1 MKEGYGVTVT
11 SNVCLFWRYFYLV
24 SLTVFSTKSDL
35 YFLFVLKGCPAE
47 DDRVP
52 LETKEFNM
60 SEYLDA
66 ARAEDF
72 IGRQWLYREIE
83 DAFKDEY
90 IAGVQIL
97 GSPGSGKSALS
108 SHLICSRTSSP
119 RIHTHIIGY
128 HLCKYSDKN
137 TQMAGKFVRNLA
149 DMIAR
154 RLPEYGYLVS
164 NTSFIQRSFA
174 QDCIQ
179 NQDPVGCFEVT
190 IVTPLRNLKKPPAEN
205 WFLVVDALDECL
217 TQGETGHSIVYLLNN
232 KIHRLPAWFNL
243 VLTSRNESDVSLHS
257 SRIKR
262 ITIDPEDPRNLKDL
276 EFYVTKRLF
285 HATPLL
291 RRITSWFGDD
301 SEKSIAKLA
310 GDVLNISQGNFLFVK
325 ELLDYW
331 ELSRPNLSNAFVL
344 PKTLGDLY
352 QSYFER
358 LFPRKGSFK
367 YARHVF
373 ELLVSTFDPL
383 TQKQILELLKTRE
396 NNLNEEYDFQN
407 RLKELGHFLKYG
419 KDNTVTLY
427 HLSLT
432 EWLTSEHNEKYF
444 VSKKKGHETF
454 CDFYLNLIREGKKSK
469 LSKYILKLAQHI
481 ALGGW
486 KEAYVEEF
494 LSLPSQIVNASDP
507 QSKGTLLHRAAKIDN
522 RDVLELLLRHFT
534 CIDCVDNRG
543 ITPAFL
549 AAEHGLVDN
558 LALLIGKGAKV
569 NRKTKGMVAFYKAK
583 ILRDLKALK
592 QANNDSYLSVAYK
605 KIDVPIYQTKSK
617 FFDASMLH
625 AAADR
630 GHVGNVR
637 FLIEKNAHISILNG
651 AHQTAIQIA
660 AENGHLE
667 VVKTLYEAG
676 AVADQRTLH
685 HAAANNRLDVV
696 NFLLDIGVKDECM
709 RCDGSFYWLN
719 SKQRFPS
726 STFFLHPPFKDS
738 CSNIAL
744 IDNDVAKVCIDYKKN
759 WPDEVKKLYDDNY
772 LILCHSAL
780 HAAVASGH
788 DKVVTRLLSEKH
800 NALNCHDY
808 SGRTPLHEAVRK
820 NDSIIVNIL
829 LDKHPQ
835 MVNYKCK
842 HWQEVNQTLLSFEEL
857 AEYNADV
864 CHCGYTPLHL
874 AAQHGHPEV
883 AILLIRKGARLD
895 ERDCTGATPV
905 HVAACHNHAD
915 LIGGNINVKT
925 SNGSTPL
932 HSAAACG
939 AVEII
944 DYLLYKKASLTAV
957 DNYGLTALHYSI
969 HNIRFRSPVDLIAPR
984 KGHLSGFFVHD
995 NRYVSVDGLR
1005 WLDTLVKLL
1014 HRGSNVD
1021 VVDVDGQTPLHIAA
1035 HYGLADAVNVL
1046 LQMNASMEM
1055 KDKNGKTPLEVA
1067 FENAPVE
1074 SEQFPSFRA
1083 TKIEDL
1089 RELLHGHDMVIF
1101 LLLSHGASSGKC
1113 TSSRG
1118 SMLHTAIVKKQ
1129 FHIAQLLLLKG
1140 ANLTCEDSLGR
1151 TPLITCL
1158 HNSGEF
1164 SGILFSDKITEP
1176 VAIECGKPFNYS
1188 LFHLLSYSRPFFE
1201 DEGFFYLEKCS
1212 ESTDPLCTVKKGP
1225 LAVAVESHLEK
1236 ERIINS
1242 CFDAEGFTAL
1252 HRAAQGANLAAIRY
1266 LLAIGVN
1273 DSTLSPYG
1281 YDALTLAVLHAGRKR
1296 LWERNKLVWVDADF
1310 HHRLKAEEAAIEL
1323 LRHAVKSRGYKIR
1336 CDSSKAE
1343 LTLYHLAASRGLL
1356 KFIEVIFSER
1366 DLHQLDVDCANT
1378 DGITPMYLA
1387 KLFKQNEEL
1396 DGQENPWEQ
1405 VIQIIK
1411 RHGGKMRDPEKM
1423 AEFSIIYNG
1432 VYGLIPKEF
1441 RLGLRPDI
1449 FHFITSLLK
1458 SFQKR
1463 ENRPFHCSF
1472 TPYLDV
1478 DSELFYWPIKWLW
1491 NEVNSSAV
1499 SMLSHMHSEEHWWS
1513 TFRRRRKTQY
1523 SLEEEFFRRD
1533 LRRCLLHVDQF
1544 YRYLSRI
1551 DLRRQV
1557 YPKKVAKSGNC
1568 EIFSKIQRNW
1578 FQEELLDLMKMRHTE
1593 VFRMFPCAKSLFD
1606 RFKPLF
1612 RLNDD
1617 VTRHY
1622 IREYEKSG
1630 PDNYLN
1636 LICQNLRFIFQY
1648 YSSHQKRN
1656 QQPSEYRL
1664 REYELFSR
1672 PGFVSER
1679 MKISKYCVH
1688 PGRFIIQWPLEFFLT
1703 RSLGFYRR
1711 YDYLKTLHI
1720 GIEPRTY
1727 VHLYPDNVRHLI
1739 ERGKVLL
1746 RY

>member
-1 MKEGYGVTVT
+1 
-11 SNVCLFWRYFYLV
+11 
-24 SLTVFSTKSDL
+24 
-35 YFLFVLKGCPAE
+35 
-47 DDRVP
+47 
-52 LETKEFNM
+52 M

-66 ARAEDF
+66 DRAKDF
-72 IGRQWLYREIE
+72 VGRQWLYREVE
-83 DAFKDEY
+83 DAFEEEN
-90 IAGVQIL
+90 ITGVQIIA
-97 GSPGSGKSALS
+97 SPGSGKSAFAS
-108 SHLICSRTSSP
+108 QLICSRTSSSFFDT
-119 RIHTHIIGY
+119 RILGY
-128 HLCKYSDKN
+128 HFCKYSDKH

-149 DMIAR
+149 EMIGR
-154 RLPEYGYLVS
+154 RLPEYGDIVKN
-164 NTSFIQRSFA
+164 NTYIQLSLTE
-174 QDCIQ
+174 DCIHY
-179 NQDPVGCFEVT
+179 QDPVGCFEVA
-190 IVTPLRNLKKPPAEN
+190 VLSPLRNLKNKPREIY
-205 WFLVVDALDECL
+205 WFVVVDALDECL
-217 TQGETGHSIVYLLNN
+217 TQVETGHSIVYLLNN
-232 KIHRLPAWFNL
+232 KIHRFPPWLK
-243 VLTSRNESDVSLHS
+243 VVMTSRNESDVSLHS
-257 SRIKR
+257 SKVKK
-262 ITIDPEDPRNLKDL
+262 ITIDPEDSRNLKDL
-276 EFYVTKRLF
+276 EIYVTERLSQERS
-285 HATPLL
+285 LL
-291 RRITSWFGDD
+291 HRVKSWFGDD
-301 SEKSIAKLA
+301 SVKLITKLA
-310 GDVLNISQGNFLFVK
+310 AEVLSKSQGNFLFVK

-331 ELSRPNLSNAFVL
+331 ELSRPDLRDALVP

-358 LFPRKGSFK
+358 LYPRKGNFK
-367 YARHVF
+367 YARHIL
-373 ELLVSTFDPL
+373 ELLVSTFEL
-383 TQKQILELLKTRE
+383 LRQKQVFELLRLRE
-396 NNLNEEYDFQN
+396 NNLDEEYSFKN

-432 EWLTSEHNEKYF
+432 EWLTSERNEKYF
-444 VSKKKGHETF
+444 VSKRKGHETF
-454 CDFYLNLIREGKKSK
+454 CDFYLNLIREGRKSK

-481 ALGGW
+481 ALGGR
-486 KEAYVEEF
+486 KEAYVQEF
-494 LSLPSQIVNASDP
+494 LSLPSQIVNSSDP
-507 QSKGTLLHRAAKIDN
+507 QSKGTLLHLAATMDN
-522 RDVLELLLRHFT
+522 RDALELLLTHFT

-558 LALLIGKGAKV
+558 VALLIGKGAKV

-583 ILRDLKALK
+583 ILRDLTTLK
-592 QANNDSYLSVAYK
+592 EANNDSYLSVGYQR
-605 KIDVPIYQTKSK
+605 IDMPVYQTKSK
-617 FFDASMLH
+617 FFGASMLH
-625 AAADR
+625 AAAKG
-630 GHVGNVR
+630 GHERVVR
-637 FLIEKNAHISILNG
+637 FLIEKNARISILNG
-651 AHQTAIQIA
+651 VHLTAMQTA
-660 AENGHLE
+660 AENGHLN

-676 AVADQRTLH
+676 AVADQTALH
-685 HAAANNRLDVV
+685 HAAANNRMDVV
-696 NFLLDIGVKDECM
+696 NFLLEIGVKDECL
-709 RCDGSFYWLN
+709 RCDGFFYWLN
-719 SKQRFPS
+719 SKERFPS
-726 STFFLHPPFKDS
+726 TTIVLRPPFKDN
-738 CSNIAL
+738 CSHIW
-744 IDNDVAKVCIDYKKN
+744 IMDNNVTKICIDYEKK
-759 WPDEVKKLYDDNY
+759 WPDETKKLYDDSR
-772 LILCHSAL
+772 LIFCYSAL
-780 HAAVASGH
+780 HAAVVSGH

-800 NALNCHDY
+800 NALNCYDY
-808 SGRTPLHEAVRK
+808 TGRTPLHEAVRK

-835 MVNYKCK
+835 MVKYKCK
-842 HWQEVNQTLLSFEEL
+842 RWQEVNQTLLSFEEL
-857 AEYNADV
+857 AEYSADV

-874 AAQHGHPEV
+874 AALYGHLEA
-883 AILLIRKGARLD
+883 AILLIRKGAQLD
-895 ERDCTGATPV
+895 DRDCTGATPI
-905 HVAACHNHAD
+905 HVAACPNRAN

-939 AVEII
+939 VVGVI

-957 DNYGLTALHYSI
+957 DNYNLTAPHYSI
-969 HNIRFRSPVDLIAPR
+969 HNFTFTSFVDLMAPR
-984 KGHLSGFFVHD
+984 KGNLPRFFVYD
-995 NRYVSVDGLR
+995 NQYTSVDDLH

-1014 HRGSNVD
+1014 HGGSNID

-1083 TKIEDL
+1083 TKMEDL
-1089 RELLHGHDMVIF
+1089 RELLHGHVMVIF

-1296 LWERNKLVWVDADF
+1296 LWERNKLVWVDSDF
-1310 HHRLKAEEAAIEL
+1310 RHRLEAEEAAIEL

-1336 CDSSKAE
+1336 CDASKAE

-1396 DGQENPWEQ
+1396 EGQGNPWEQ

-1411 RHGGKMRDPEKM
+1411 RHGGKMRYPKKM
-1423 AEFSIIYNG
+1423 AEYSIIYNS
-1432 VYGLIPKEF
+1432 VYGWIPDEF
-1441 RLGLRPDI
+1441 TLDLRPDI

-1458 SFQKR
+1458 SFQIR
-1463 ENRPFHCSF
+1463 EKRPFHCSF
-1472 TPYLDV
+1472 APYLDV
-1478 DSELFYWPIKWLW
+1478 NSELFYWLIKELW
-1491 NEVNSSAV
+1491 EKVNSSAV
-1499 SMLSHMHSEEHWWS
+1499 SELRHLEEHRS
-1513 TFRRRRKTQY
+1513 TSRRGRKTQC
-1523 SLEEEFFRRD
+1523 SREEESFRRD

-1544 YRYLSRI
+1544 YQYLSRI
-1551 DLRRQV
+1551 DLHRQM
-1557 YPKKVAKSGNC
+1557 YPKKVAKSGNW
-1568 EIFSKIQRNW
+1568 EILSKIQRNW
-1578 FQEELLDLMKMRHTE
+1578 FQKELLDLMKMRHTE

-1612 RLNDD
+1612 RLNDE

-1636 LICQNLRFIFQY
+1636 LICQNLRFIFQS
-1648 YSSHQKRN
+1648 YSSYRERN

-1672 PGFVSER
+1672 PDFVGER
-1679 MKISKYCVH
+1679 MKISKYFRH
-1688 PGRFIIQWPLEFFLT
+1688 PGRFIIEWPQEFFLK

-1711 YDYLKTLHI
+1711 YDYLKTIHI

-1727 VHLYPDNVRHLI
+1727 VHLYPDNIRNLV

-1746 RY
+1746 WY

>member
-1 MKEGYGVTVT
+1 
-11 SNVCLFWRYFYLV
+11 
-24 SLTVFSTKSDL
+24 
-35 YFLFVLKGCPAE
+35 
-47 DDRVP
+47 
-52 LETKEFNM
+52 M

-190 IVTPLRNLKKPPAEN
+190 IVTPLRNLKKYPTEN

-217 TQGETGHSIVYLLNN
+217 AHGETGHSIVYLLNN
-232 KIHRLPAWFNL
+232 KIHRLPTWFKL

-285 HATPLL
+285 HETPLL
-291 RRITSWFGDD
+291 RRITSWFGND

-331 ELSRPNLSNAFVL
+331 ELSRPNFSNAFVL

-358 LFPRKGSFK
+358 LYPRKGSFK

-383 TQKQILELLKTRE
+383 TQKQILELLKMRE
-396 NNLNEEYDFQN
+396 SNLDEEYDFKN

-432 EWLTSEHNEKYF
+432 EWLTSEENGKYF
-444 VSKKKGHETF
+444 VSKKKGHKTF
-454 CDFYLNLIREGKKSK
+454 CDFYLNLIRKGKKSK

-481 ALGGW
+481 ALGDW
-486 KEAYVEEF
+486 KEAYVQEF
-494 LSLPSQIVNASDP
+494 RNLPSKIVNSSDP
-507 QSKGTLLHRAAKIDN
+507 QSKRTLLHLAATVDN
-522 RDVLELLLRHFT
+522 RDALELLLTHFT

-558 LALLIGKGAKV
+558 VALLIGKGAKV

-583 ILRDLKALK
+583 ILRDLTTLK
-592 QANNDSYLSVAYK
+592 EANNDSYLSVAYQR
-605 KIDVPIYQTKSK
+605 IDMPVYQTKSK
-617 FFDASMLH
+617 FFGASMLH
-625 AAADR
+625 AAAKG
-630 GHVGNVR
+630 GHERVVR
-637 FLIEKNAHISILNG
+637 FLIEKNARISILNG
-651 AHQTAIQIA
+651 VHLTAMQTA
-660 AENGHLE
+660 AENGHLN
-667 VVKTLYEAG
+667 VVKTLYEAD
-676 AVADQRTLH
+676 AVADQTALH
-685 HAAANNRLDVV
+685 HAAANNRMDVV
-696 NFLLDIGVKDECM
+696 NFLLEIGVKDECL
-709 RCDGSFYWLN
+709 RCDGLFYWLN
-719 SKQRFPS
+719 SKERFPS
-726 STFFLHPPFKDS
+726 TTIVLRPPFKDN
-738 CSNIAL
+738 CSHIW
-744 IDNDVAKVCIDYKKN
+744 IMDNNVTKICIDYEKK
-759 WPDEVKKLYDDNY
+759 WPDETKKLYDDSR
-772 LILCHSAL
+772 LIFCHSAL
-780 HAAVASGH
+780 HAAVVSGH

-800 NALNCHDY
+800 NALNCYDY
-808 SGRTPLHEAVRK
+808 TGRTPLHEAVRK

-835 MVNYKCK
+835 MVKYKCK
-842 HWQEVNQTLLSFEEL
+842 QWQEVNQTLLSFEEL

-874 AAQHGHPEV
+874 AALYGHLEA
-883 AILLIRKGARLD
+883 AILLIRKGAQLD
-895 ERDCTGATPV
+895 DRDCTGATPI
-905 HVAACHNHAD
+905 HVAACPNRAN

-939 AVEII
+939 VVGII
-944 DYLLYKKASLTAV
+944 DYLLYKKSSLTAV
-957 DNYGLTALHYSI
+957 DNYNLTAPHYSI
-969 HNIRFRSPVDLIAPR
+969 HNFTFTSFVDLMAPR
-984 KGHLSGFFVHD
+984 KGHLSRFFVYD
-995 NRYVSVDGLR
+995 NQYTSVDDLH

-1014 HRGSNVD
+1014 HGGSNID

-1035 HYGLADAVNVL
+1035 YYGLADAVNVL

-1083 TKIEDL
+1083 TKMEDL
-1089 RELLHGHDMVIF
+1089 RELLHGHVMVIF

-1176 VAIECGKPFNYS
+1176 VAIECRKPFNYS
-1188 LFHLLSYSRPFFE
+1188 LFHLLSYSRLFFE
-1201 DEGFFYLEKCS
+1201 DNGFFYLEKCS

-1252 HRAAQGANLAAIRY
+1252 HRAAQGANLVAIRY
-1266 LLAIGVN
+1266 LLANGAN
-1273 DSTLSPYG
+1273 DSILSPHG
-1281 YDALTLAVLHAGRKR
+1281 HDALTLAVLHAGRKR
-1296 LWERNKLVWVDADF
+1296 LWESNKLVWVDADF

-1336 CDSSKAE
+1336 CDASKAE

-1396 DGQENPWEQ
+1396 EGQGNPWEQ

-1411 RHGGKMRDPEKM
+1411 RHGSKMRYPKKM
-1423 AEFSIIYNG
+1423 AEYSIIYNG
-1432 VYGLIPKEF
+1432 VYGWIPDEF
-1441 RLGLRPDI
+1441 TLDLRPDI

-1458 SFQKR
+1458 SFQIR
-1463 ENRPFHCSF
+1463 EKRPFHCSF
-1472 TPYLDV
+1472 APYLDV
-1478 DSELFYWPIKWLW
+1478 NSELLYWPIKELW
-1491 NEVNSSAV
+1491 EKVNSSAV
-1499 SMLSHMHSEEHWWS
+1499 SMLRLSEEHPS
-1513 TFRRRRKTQY
+1513 TSQRRRKEQC
-1523 SLEEEFFRRD
+1523 SREEEYFRKD

-1544 YRYLSRI
+1544 YRCLSRI
-1551 DLRRQV
+1551 DLHRQM
-1557 YPKKVAKSGNC
+1557 YPKKVAKSGNW
-1568 EIFSKIQRNW
+1568 EILSKIQRSW
-1578 FQEELLDLMKMRHTE
+1578 FQKELLDLMKMRHTE

-1630 PDNYLN
+1630 PGNYLD
-1636 LICQNLRFIFQY
+1636 LICQNLRFVFQY
-1648 YSSHQKRN
+1648 YSSYRERN

-1672 PGFVSER
+1672 PDFVEER
-1679 MKISKYCVH
+1679 MKISKYFLH
-1688 PGRFIIQWPLEFFLT
+1688 PGRFIITWPLEFFLK

-1727 VHLYPDNVRHLI
+1727 VHLYPDNIRNLV
-1739 ERGKVLL
+1739 ERGKV
-1746 RY
+1746 Y

>member
-1 MKEGYGVTVT
+1 
-11 SNVCLFWRYFYLV
+11 
-24 SLTVFSTKSDL
+24 
-35 YFLFVLKGCPAE
+35 
-47 DDRVP
+47 
-52 LETKEFNM
+52 M
-60 SEYLDA
+60 S
-66 ARAEDF
+66 
-72 IGRQWLYREIE
+72 
-83 DAFKDEY
+83 
-90 IAGVQIL
+90 
-97 GSPGSGKSALS
+97 
-108 SHLICSRTSSP
+108 
-119 RIHTHIIGY
+119 
-128 HLCKYSDKN
+128 KN
-137 TQMAGKFVRNLA
+137 
-149 DMIAR
+149 
-154 RLPEYGYLVS
+154 
-164 NTSFIQRSFA
+164 
-174 QDCIQ
+174 
-179 NQDPVGCFEVT
+179 
-190 IVTPLRNLKKPPAEN
+190 
-205 WFLVVDALDECL
+205 
-217 TQGETGHSIVYLLNN
+217 
-232 KIHRLPAWFNL
+232 
-243 VLTSRNESDVSLHS
+243 
-257 SRIKR
+257 
-262 ITIDPEDPRNLKDL
+262 
-276 EFYVTKRLF
+276 
-285 HATPLL
+285 
-291 RRITSWFGDD
+291 
-301 SEKSIAKLA
+301 
-310 GDVLNISQGNFLFVK
+310 
-325 ELLDYW
+325 
-331 ELSRPNLSNAFVL
+331 
-344 PKTLGDLY
+344 
-352 QSYFER
+352 
-358 LFPRKGSFK
+358 
-367 YARHVF
+367 
-373 ELLVSTFDPL
+373 
-383 TQKQILELLKTRE
+383 
-396 NNLNEEYDFQN
+396 
-407 RLKELGHFLKYG
+407 
-419 KDNTVTLY
+419 
-427 HLSLT
+427 
-432 EWLTSEHNEKYF
+432 
-444 VSKKKGHETF
+444 KGHKTF
-454 CDFYLNLIREGKKSK
+454 CDFYFNLIRKGKNST

-486 KEAYVEEF
+486 KKAYVQEF
-494 LSLPSQIVNASDP
+494 INFPSQTVNSSDT
-507 QSKGTLLHRAAKIDN
+507 QSKRTLLHLAATIDN
-522 RDVLELLLRHFT
+522 REALELLLRHFT

-558 LALLIGKGAKV
+558 VALLIGRGARV

-583 ILRDLKALK
+583 ILRDLTTLK
-592 QANNDSYLSVAYK
+592 EANNDSYLSVAYQR
-605 KIDVPIYQTKSK
+605 IDMPVYQTNSK
-617 FFDASMLH
+617 FFGASMLH
-625 AAADR
+625 AAATGR
-630 GHVGNVR
+630 HQRVVR
-637 FLIEKNAHISILNG
+637 FLIENNAHISALNG
-651 AHQTAIQIA
+651 AHLTAMQIA
-660 AENGHLE
+660 AEHGHLN

-676 AVADQRTLH
+676 GVADQTALH
-685 HAAANNRLDVV
+685 HAAANNRMDVV
-696 NFLLDIGVKDECM
+696 NFLLEIGVKDECL
-709 RCDGSFYWLN
+709 RCDGFFYWLN
-719 SKQRFPS
+719 SKHRFPS
-726 STFFLHPPFKDS
+726 STILLRPPFKDY
-738 CSNIAL
+738 CSHIWI
-744 IDNDVAKVCIDYKKN
+744 IDNDVIKICIDYEKK
-759 WPDEVKKLYDDNY
+759 WPDETKKLYDDIH
-772 LILCHSAL
+772 LIFCHSAL
-780 HAAVASGH
+780 HAAVAGGH
-788 DKVVTRLLSEKH
+788 DKVVTRLLSENH

-820 NDSIIVNIL
+820 NDSTIVNIL

-835 MVNYKCK
+835 MVKYECK
-842 HWQEVNQTLLSFEEL
+842 HWQEVNKTLLSSEEL
-857 AEYNADV
+857 AEYSADV

-874 AAQHGHPEV
+874 AARYGHLEV
-883 AILLIRKGARLD
+883 AILLIRKDARLD
-895 ERDCTGATPV
+895 ERDWTGATPV
-905 HVAACHNHAD
+905 HVAACHNHAN
-915 LIGGNINVKT
+915 LIGGNLNIKT

-944 DYLLYKKASLTAV
+944 DYLLYKKASLTAT

-969 HNIRFRSPVDLIAPR
+969 HNIRFRSLDDLIAPR
-984 KGHLSGFFVHD
+984 KAHLSGFFVHD
-995 NRYVSVDGLR
+995 NRYISVDGLR

-1021 VVDVDGQTPLHIAA
+1021 AVDVDGQTALHIAA

-1055 KDKNGKTPLEVA
+1055 KDKNGKTPMEVA

-1083 TKIEDL
+1083 TKIEDV
-1089 RELLHGHDMVIF
+1089 REHLHGHVMVIF

-1201 DEGFFYLEKCS
+1201 DNGFFYLEKCS

-1252 HRAAQGANLAAIRY
+1252 HRAAQGANLVAIRY
-1266 LLAIGVN
+1266 LLANGAN
-1273 DSTLSPYG
+1273 DSILSPHG
-1281 YDALTLAVLHAGRKR
+1281 HDALTLAVLHAGRKR

-1336 CDSSKAE
+1336 CDASKAE

-1396 DGQENPWEQ
+1396 EGQGNPWEQ

-1411 RHGGKMRDPEKM
+1411 RHGGKMRYPKKM
-1423 AEFSIIYNG
+1423 AEYSLIYNG
-1432 VYGLIPKEF
+1432 VYGWIPDEF
-1441 RLGLRPDI
+1441 TLDLRPDI

-1458 SFQKR
+1458 SFQVR
-1463 ENRPFHCSF
+1463 EKRPFHCSF
-1472 TPYLDV
+1472 APYLDV
-1478 DSELFYWPIKWLW
+1478 NSELFYWPIKELW
-1491 NEVNSSAV
+1491 EKVNSSAV
-1499 SMLSHMHSEEHWWS
+1499 SMLRLSEEHPS
-1513 TFRRRRKTQY
+1513 TSQRRRKEQC
-1523 SLEEEFFRRD
+1523 SCEEEYFRKD

-1544 YRYLSRI
+1544 YRCLSRI
-1551 DLRRQV
+1551 DLHRQM
-1557 YPKKVAKSGNC
+1557 YPKKVAKSGNW
-1568 EIFSKIQRNW
+1568 EILSKIQRNW
-1578 FQEELLDLMKMRHTE
+1578 FQKELLDLMKMRHTE

-1648 YSSHQKRN
+1648 YSSYRERN

-1672 PGFVSER
+1672 PDFVEER
-1679 MKISKYCVH
+1679 MKISKYFLH
-1688 PGRFIIQWPLEFFLT
+1688 PGRFIITWPLEFFLK

-1727 VHLYPDNVRHLI
+1727 VHLYPDNIRNLV

-1746 RY
+1746 WY

>member
-1 MKEGYGVTVT
+1 MFE
-11 SNVCLFWRYFYLV
+11 
-24 SLTVFSTKSDL
+24 
-35 YFLFVLKGCPAE
+35 GCPAE
-47 DDRVP
+47 DSYVP
-52 LETKEFNM
+52 FETKEFNM

-66 ARAEDF
+66 DRAKDF
-72 IGRQWLYREIE
+72 VGRQWLYREVE
-83 DAFKDEY
+83 DAFEEEN
-90 IAGVQIL
+90 ITGVQIIA
-97 GSPGSGKSALS
+97 SPGSGKSAFAS
-108 SHLICSRTSSP
+108 QLICSRTSSSFFDT
-119 RIHTHIIGY
+119 RILGY
-128 HLCKYSDKN
+128 HFCKYSDKH

-149 DMIAR
+149 EMIGR
-154 RLPEYGYLVS
+154 RLPEYGDIVNN
-164 NTSFIQRSFA
+164 NTYIQLSLTE
-174 QDCIQ
+174 DCIHY
-179 NQDPVGCFEVT
+179 QDPVGCFEVA
-190 IVTPLRNLKKPPAEN
+190 VLSPLRNLKNKPREIY
-205 WFLVVDALDECL
+205 WFVVVDALDECL
-217 TQGETGHSIVYLLNN
+217 TQVETGHSIVYLLNN
-232 KIHRLPAWFNL
+232 KIHRFPPWLK
-243 VLTSRNESDVSLHS
+243 VVMTSRNESDVSLHS
-257 SRIKR
+257 SKVKK
-262 ITIDPEDPRNLKDL
+262 ITIDPEDSRNLKDL
-276 EFYVTKRLF
+276 EIYVTERLSQERS
-285 HATPLL
+285 LL
-291 RRITSWFGDD
+291 HRVKSWFGDD
-301 SEKSIAKLA
+301 SVKLITKLA
-310 GDVLNISQGNFLFVK
+310 AEVLSKSQGNFLFVK

-331 ELSRPNLSNAFVL
+331 ELSRPDLRDAFVP

-358 LFPRKGSFK
+358 LYPRKGNFK
-367 YARHVF
+367 YARHIL
-373 ELLVSTFDPL
+373 ELLVSTFEPL
-383 TQKQILELLKTRE
+383 RQKQVFELLRLRE
-396 NNLNEEYDFQN
+396 NNLDEEYSFKN

-432 EWLTSEHNEKYF
+432 EWLTSERNEKYF
-444 VSKKKGHETF
+444 VSKRKGHETF
-454 CDFYLNLIREGKKSK
+454 CDFYLNLIREGRKSK

-481 ALGGW
+481 ALGGR
-486 KEAYVEEF
+486 KEAYVQEF
-494 LSLPSQIVNASDP
+494 LSLPSQIVNSSDP
-507 QSKGTLLHRAAKIDN
+507 QSKGTLLHLAATMDN
-522 RDVLELLLRHFT
+522 RDALELLLTHFT

-558 LALLIGKGAKV
+558 VALLIGKGAKV

-583 ILRDLKALK
+583 ILRDLTTLK
-592 QANNDSYLSVAYK
+592 EANNDSYLSVGYQR
-605 KIDVPIYQTKSK
+605 IDMPVYQTKSK
-617 FFDASMLH
+617 FFGASMLH
-625 AAADR
+625 AAAKG
-630 GHVGNVR
+630 GHERVVR
-637 FLIEKNAHISILNG
+637 FLIEKNARISILNG
-651 AHQTAIQIA
+651 VHLTAMQTA
-660 AENGHLE
+660 AENGHLN

-676 AVADQRTLH
+676 AVADQTALH
-685 HAAANNRLDVV
+685 HAAANNRMDVV
-696 NFLLDIGVKDECM
+696 NFLLEIGVKDECL
-709 RCDGSFYWLN
+709 RCDGFFYWLK
-719 SKQRFPS
+719 SKERFPS
-726 STFFLHPPFKDS
+726 TTIVLRPPFKDN
-738 CSNIAL
+738 CSHIW
-744 IDNDVAKVCIDYKKN
+744 IMDNNVTKICIDYEKK
-759 WPDEVKKLYDDNY
+759 WPDETKKLYDDSR
-772 LILCHSAL
+772 LIFCHSAL
-780 HAAVASGH
+780 HAAVVSGH

-800 NALNCHDY
+800 NALNCYDY
-808 SGRTPLHEAVRK
+808 TGRTPLHEAVRK

-829 LDKHPQ
+829 LNKHPQ
-835 MVNYKCK
+835 MVKYKCK
-842 HWQEVNQTLLSFEEL
+842 RWQEVNQTLLSFEEL
-857 AEYNADV
+857 AEYSADV

-874 AAQHGHPEV
+874 AALYGHLEA
-883 AILLIRKGARLD
+883 AILLIRKGAQLD
-895 ERDCTGATPV
+895 DRDCTGATPI
-905 HVAACHNHAD
+905 HVAACPNRAN

-939 AVEII
+939 VVGII

-957 DNYGLTALHYSI
+957 DNYNLTAPHYSI
-969 HNIRFRSPVDLIAPR
+969 HNFTFTSFVDLMAPR
-984 KGHLSGFFVHD
+984 KGHLPRFFVYD
-995 NRYVSVDGLR
+995 NQYTSVDDLH

-1014 HRGSNVD
+1014 HGGSNID

-1083 TKIEDL
+1083 TKMEDL
-1089 RELLHGHDMVIF
+1089 RELLHGHVMVIF

-1396 DGQENPWEQ
+1396 EGQGNPWEQ

-1411 RHGGKMRDPEKM
+1411 RHGGKMRYPKKM
-1423 AEFSIIYNG
+1423 AEYSIIYNS
-1432 VYGLIPKEF
+1432 VYGWIPDEF
-1441 RLGLRPDI
+1441 TLDLRPDI

-1458 SFQKR
+1458 SFQIR
-1463 ENRPFHCSF
+1463 EKRPFHCSF
-1472 TPYLDV
+1472 VPYLDV
-1478 DSELFYWPIKWLW
+1478 NSELFYWLIKELW
-1491 NEVNSSAV
+1491 EKVNSSAV
-1499 SMLSHMHSEEHWWS
+1499 SELRHLEEHRS
-1513 TFRRRRKTQY
+1513 TSRRGRKTQC
-1523 SLEEEFFRRD
+1523 SREEESFRRD
-1533 LRRCLLHVDQF
+1533 LGRCLLHVDQF

-1551 DLRRQV
+1551 DLHRQM
-1557 YPKKVAKSGNC
+1557 YPKKVAKSGNW
-1568 EIFSKIQRNW
+1568 EILSKTQRNW
-1578 FQEELLDLMKMRHTE
+1578 FQKELLDLMKMRHTE

-1636 LICQNLRFIFQY
+1636 LICQNLRFIFQS
-1648 YSSHQKRN
+1648 YSSYRERN

-1672 PGFVSER
+1672 PDFVGER
-1679 MKISKYCVH
+1679 MKISKYSRH
-1688 PGRFIIQWPLEFFLT
+1688 PGRFIIEWPQEFFLK

-1711 YDYLKTLHI
+1711 YDYLKTIHI

-1727 VHLYPDNVRHLI
+1727 VHLYPDNIRNLV

-1746 RY
+1746 WY

>member
-1 MKEGYGVTVT
+1 MKQGHGVTVT

-24 SLTVFSTKSDL
+24 SLSVFSTKSDL

-128 HLCKYSDKN
+128 HLCKHSDKN

-190 IVTPLRNLKKPPAEN
+190 IVTPLRNLKKYPTEN
-205 WFLVVDALDECL
+205 WFLVLDALDECL
-217 TQGETGHSIVYLLNN
+217 AHGETGHSIVYLLNN
-232 KIHRLPAWFNL
+232 KIHRLPTWFKL

-285 HATPLL
+285 HETPLL
-291 RRITSWFGDD
+291 RRITSWFGND

-331 ELSRPNLSNAFVL
+331 ELSRPNFSNAFVL

-358 LFPRKGSFK
+358 LYPRKGSFK

-383 TQKQILELLKTRE
+383 TQKQILELLKMRE
-396 NNLNEEYDFQN
+396 SNLDEEYDFKN

-432 EWLTSEHNEKYF
+432 EWLTSEENEKYF
-444 VSKKKGHETF
+444 VSKKKGHKTF
-454 CDFYLNLIREGKKSK
+454 CDFYLNLIRKGKKSK

-481 ALGGW
+481 ALGDW
-486 KEAYVEEF
+486 KEAYVQEF
-494 LSLPSQIVNASDP
+494 RNLPSKIVNSSDP
-507 QSKGTLLHRAAKIDN
+507 QSKRTLLHLAATIDN
-522 RDVLELLLRHFT
+522 RDALELLLTHFT

-558 LALLIGKGAKV
+558 VALLIGKGAKV

-583 ILRDLKALK
+583 ILRDLTTLK
-592 QANNDSYLSVAYK
+592 EANNDSYLSVAYQR
-605 KIDVPIYQTKSK
+605 IDMPVYQTKSK
-617 FFDASMLH
+617 FFGASMLH
-625 AAADR
+625 AAAKG
-630 GHVGNVR
+630 GHERVVR
-637 FLIEKNAHISILNG
+637 FLIEKNARISILNG
-651 AHQTAIQIA
+651 VHLTAMQTA
-660 AENGHLE
+660 AENGHLN
-667 VVKTLYEAG
+667 VVKTLYEAD
-676 AVADQRTLH
+676 AVADQTALH
-685 HAAANNRLDVV
+685 HAAANNRMDVV
-696 NFLLDIGVKDECM
+696 NFLLEIGVKDECL
-709 RCDGSFYWLN
+709 RCDGLFYWLN
-719 SKQRFPS
+719 SKERFPS
-726 STFFLHPPFKDS
+726 TTIVLRPPFKDN
-738 CSNIAL
+738 CSHIW
-744 IDNDVAKVCIDYKKN
+744 IMDNNVTKICIDYEKK
-759 WPDEVKKLYDDNY
+759 WPDETKKLYDDSR
-772 LILCHSAL
+772 LIFCHSAL
-780 HAAVASGH
+780 HAAVVSGH

-800 NALNCHDY
+800 NALNCYDY
-808 SGRTPLHEAVRK
+808 TGRTPLHEAVRK

-835 MVNYKCK
+835 MVKYKCK
-842 HWQEVNQTLLSFEEL
+842 QWQEVNQTLLSFEEL
-857 AEYNADV
+857 AEYSADV

-874 AAQHGHPEV
+874 AALYGHLEA
-883 AILLIRKGARLD
+883 AILLIRKGAQLD
-895 ERDCTGATPV
+895 DRDCTGATPI
-905 HVAACHNHAD
+905 HVAACPNRAN

-939 AVEII
+939 VVGII

-957 DNYGLTALHYSI
+957 DNYNLTAPHYSI
-969 HNIRFRSPVDLIAPR
+969 HNFTFTSFVDLMAPR
-984 KGHLSGFFVHD
+984 KGHLPRFFVYD
-995 NRYVSVDGLR
+995 NQYTSVDDLH

-1014 HRGSNVD
+1014 HGGSNID

-1035 HYGLADAVNVL
+1035 YYGLADAVNVL

-1083 TKIEDL
+1083 TKMEDL
-1089 RELLHGHDMVIF
+1089 RELLHGHVMVIF

-1129 FHIAQLLLLKG
+1129 FHITQLLLLKG

-1176 VAIECGKPFNYS
+1176 VAIECGKPFSYS

-1201 DEGFFYLEKCS
+1201 DNGFFYLEKCS

-1252 HRAAQGANLAAIRY
+1252 HRAAQGANLVAIRY
-1266 LLAIGVN
+1266 LLANGAN
-1273 DSTLSPYG
+1273 DSILSPHG
-1281 YDALTLAVLHAGRKR
+1281 HDALTLAVLHAGRKR

-1366 DLHQLDVDCANT
+1366 DLHQLDVNCANT

-1396 DGQENPWEQ
+1396 DGQGNPWEQ
-1405 VIQIIK
+1405 VIQMIK
-1411 RHGGKMRDPEKM
+1411 RHGGKMRYPKKM
-1423 AEFSIIYNG
+1423 AEYSIIYNG
-1432 VYGLIPKEF
+1432 VYGWTPNEF
-1441 RLGLRPDI
+1441 TLDLRPDI

-1463 ENRPFHCSF
+1463 KKRPFHCSF
-1472 TPYLDV
+1472 SPYLEV
-1478 DSELFYWPIKWLW
+1478 NSEFLYWPIKWLW
-1491 NEVNSSAV
+1491 SHVNSSAV
-1499 SMLSHMHSEEHWWS
+1499 SMLRLSEEHPS
-1513 TFRRRRKTQY
+1513 TSRRRRKEQC
-1523 SLEEEFFRRD
+1523 SREEEYFRKD

-1551 DLRRQV
+1551 DLHRQM
-1557 YPKKVAKSGNC
+1557 YPKKVAKGGNW
-1568 EIFSKIQRNW
+1568 EIFSKMQRNW
-1578 FQEELLDLMKMRHTE
+1578 FQKELLDLMKMRHTE
-1593 VFRMFPCAKSLFD
+1593 VCRMFPCAKSLFD

-1612 RLNDD
+1612 RLNDEG
-1617 VTRHY
+1617 TRHN
-1622 IREYEKSG
+1622 IREYKKSG
-1630 PDNYLN
+1630 PDNYLD
-1636 LICQNLRFIFQY
+1636 LICQNLRFVFQY
-1648 YSSHQKRN
+1648 YSSYRERN

-1672 PGFVSER
+1672 PDFVEER
-1679 MKISKYCVH
+1679 MKISKYFLH
-1688 PGRFIIQWPLEFFLT
+1688 PGRFIITWPLEFFLK
-1703 RSLGFYRR
+1703 RSLGIYRR

-1727 VHLYPDNVRHLI
+1727 VHLYPDNIRNLV

-1746 RY
+1746 WY

>member
-1 MKEGYGVTVT
+1 MKEGHGVTVT
-11 SNVCLFWRYFYLV
+11 SNVCLFWRFFYLV

-190 IVTPLRNLKKPPAEN
+190 IVTPLRNLKKYPTEN

-217 TQGETGHSIVYLLNN
+217 AHGETGHSIVYLLNN
-232 KIHRLPAWFNL
+232 KIHRLPTWFKL

-285 HATPLL
+285 YATPLL

-358 LFPRKGSFK
+358 LFPRKGSFQ

-396 NNLNEEYDFQN
+396 NNLDEEYDFKN

-432 EWLTSEHNEKYF
+432 EWLTSEENEKYF
-444 VSKKKGHETF
+444 VSKKKGHKTF
-454 CDFYLNLIREGKKSK
+454 CDFYLNLIRKGKKSK

-481 ALGGW
+481 ALGGR
-486 KEAYVEEF
+486 KEAYVQEF
-494 LSLPSQIVNASDP
+494 LSLPSQIVNSSDP
-507 QSKGTLLHRAAKIDN
+507 QSKGTLLHLAATMDN
-522 RDVLELLLRHFT
+522 RDALELLLTHFT

-543 ITPAFL
+543 VTPAFL

-558 LALLIGKGAKV
+558 VALLIGKGAKV

-583 ILRDLKALK
+583 ILRGLTTLKE
-592 QANNDSYLSVAYK
+592 ANNDSYLSVAYQR
-605 KIDVPIYQTKSK
+605 IDMPVYQTNSK
-617 FFDASMLH
+617 FFGASMLH
-625 AAADR
+625 AAVKG
-630 GHVGNVR
+630 GHERVVR
-637 FLIEKNAHISILNG
+637 FLIEKNARISILNG
-651 AHQTAIQIA
+651 AHLNAMQIA
-660 AENGHLE
+660 AEHGHLD
-667 VVKTLYEAG
+667 VVRTLYEAG
-676 AVADQRTLH
+676 AVADQTALH
-685 HAAANNRLDVV
+685 HAAANNRMDVV
-696 NFLLDIGVKDECM
+696 NFLLDIGLKDDCL
-709 RCDGSFYWLN
+709 RCDGFFYWLN
-719 SKQRFPS
+719 SKHRFPS
-726 STFFLHPPFKDS
+726 TTILLSPPFKDY
-738 CSNIAL
+738 CSHIRIIN
-744 IDNDVAKVCIDYKKN
+744 NDVAKMCIDYEKK
-759 WPDEVKKLYDDNY
+759 WPDETKKLYDDSH
-772 LILCHSAL
+772 LIFCHSAL
-780 HAAVASGH
+780 HAAVAGGH
-788 DKVVTRLLSEKH
+788 DKVVTRLLSENH
-800 NALNCHDY
+800 SALNCHDY

-820 NDSIIVNIL
+820 NDSTIVNIL

-835 MVNYKCK
+835 MVKYKCK
-842 HWQEVNQTLLSFEEL
+842 HWQEVDKTLVKFEEL

-874 AAQHGHPEV
+874 AARYGHLEV
-883 AILLIRKGARLD
+883 AILLIKKGARLD

-905 HVAACHNHAD
+905 HVAACHNHAN
-915 LIGGNINVKT
+915 LIGGNLNVKT

-944 DYLLYKKASLTAV
+944 DYLLYKKASLTAT

-969 HNIRFRSPVDLIAPR
+969 HNIRFRSLVDLIAPR
-984 KGHLSGFFVHD
+984 KGHLSGFFVYD
-995 NRYVSVDGLR
+995 NQYKSLDGLR

-1014 HRGSNVD
+1014 RRGSKVD

-1055 KDKNGKTPLEVA
+1055 KDKNGKTPVEVA

-1083 TKIEDL
+1083 TKMEDL
-1089 RELLHGHDMVIF
+1089 RELLHGHVMVIF

-1201 DEGFFYLEKCS
+1201 DNGFFYLEKCS

-1252 HRAAQGANLAAIRY
+1252 HRAAQGANLVAIRY
-1266 LLAIGVN
+1266 LLANGAN
-1273 DSTLSPYG
+1273 DSILSPHG
-1281 YDALTLAVLHAGRKR
+1281 HDALTLAVLHAGRKR

-1336 CDSSKAE
+1336 CDASKAE

-1396 DGQENPWEQ
+1396 EGQGNPWEQ

-1411 RHGGKMRDPEKM
+1411 RHGGKMRYPKKM
-1423 AEFSIIYNG
+1423 AEYSIIYNG
-1432 VYGLIPKEF
+1432 VYGWIPDEF
-1441 RLGLRPDI
+1441 TLDLRPDI

-1458 SFQKR
+1458 SFQVR
-1463 ENRPFHCSF
+1463 EKRPFHCSF
-1472 TPYLDV
+1472 APYLDV
-1478 DSELFYWPIKWLW
+1478 NSELFYWPIKELW
-1491 NEVNSSAV
+1491 EKVNSSAV
-1499 SMLSHMHSEEHWWS
+1499 SMLRLSEEHPS
-1513 TFRRRRKTQY
+1513 TSQRRRKEQC
-1523 SLEEEFFRRD
+1523 SREEEYFRKD

-1544 YRYLSRI
+1544 YRCLSRI
-1551 DLRRQV
+1551 DLHRQM
-1557 YPKKVAKSGNC
+1557 YPKKVAKSGNW
-1568 EIFSKIQRNW
+1568 EILSKIQRNW
-1578 FQEELLDLMKMRHTE
+1578 FQKELLDLMKMRHTE

-1630 PDNYLN
+1630 PGNYLD
-1636 LICQNLRFIFQY
+1636 LICQNLRFVFQY
-1648 YSSHQKRN
+1648 YSSYRERN

-1672 PGFVSER
+1672 PDFVEER
-1679 MKISKYCVH
+1679 MKISKYFLH
-1688 PGRFIIQWPLEFFLT
+1688 PGRFIITWPLEFFLK

-1727 VHLYPDNVRHLI
+1727 VHLYPDNIRNLV

-1746 RY
+1746 WY

>member
-1 MKEGYGVTVT
+1 
-11 SNVCLFWRYFYLV
+11 
-24 SLTVFSTKSDL
+24 
-35 YFLFVLKGCPAE
+35 
-47 DDRVP
+47 
-52 LETKEFNM
+52 M

-66 ARAEDF
+66 DRAEDF
-72 IGRQWLYREIE
+72 VGRQWLYREVE
-83 DAFKDEY
+83 DAFEEEN
-90 IAGVQIL
+90 ITGVQII
-97 GSPGSGKSALS
+97 GSPGSGKSAFAS
-108 SHLICSRTSSP
+108 QLICSRTSSSF
-119 RIHTHIIGY
+119 IHTRILGY
-128 HLCKYSDKN
+128 HFCKYSDKK

-149 DMIAR
+149 EMIGR
-154 RLPEYGYLVS
+154 RLPEYGYIVTN
-164 NTSFIQRSFA
+164 NTYFQSSLTE
-174 QDCIQ
+174 DCIHY
-179 NQDPVGCFEVT
+179 QDPVGCFEVA
-190 IVTPLRNLKKPPAEN
+190 VLSPLGKLKNKPREKN
-205 WFLVVDALDECL
+205 WFVVVDALDECL
-217 TQGETGHSIVYLLNN
+217 TQVETGHSIVYLLNN
-232 KIHRLPAWFNL
+232 KIHLFPPWL
-243 VLTSRNESDVSLHS
+243 KVVMTSRNESDVSLHS
-257 SRIKR
+257 SKVKK
-262 ITIDPEDPRNLKDL
+262 ITIDPEDSRNLKDL
-276 EFYVTKRLF
+276 EIYVTERLSQERS
-285 HATPLL
+285 LL
-291 RRITSWFGDD
+291 HRVKSWFGDD
-301 SEKSIAKLA
+301 SVKLITKLA
-310 GDVLNISQGNFLFVK
+310 AEVLSKSQGNFLFVK

-331 ELSRPNLSNAFVL
+331 ELSRPDLRDAFVP

-358 LFPRKGSFK
+358 LYPRKGNFK
-367 YARHVF
+367 YARHIL
-373 ELLVSTFDPL
+373 ELLVSTFEPL
-383 TQKQILELLKTRE
+383 RQKQVFELLRLRE
-396 NNLNEEYDFQN
+396 NNLDEEYSFKN

-432 EWLTSEHNEKYF
+432 EWLTSERNEKYF
-444 VSKKKGHETF
+444 VSKRKGHETF
-454 CDFYLNLIREGKKSK
+454 CDFYLNLIREGRKSK

-481 ALGGW
+481 ALGGR
-486 KEAYVEEF
+486 KEAYVQEF
-494 LSLPSQIVNASDP
+494 LSLPSQIVNSSDP
-507 QSKGTLLHRAAKIDN
+507 QSKGTLLHLAATMDN
-522 RDVLELLLRHFT
+522 RDALELLLTHFT

-558 LALLIGKGAKV
+558 VALLIDKGAKV

-583 ILRDLKALK
+583 ILRDLTTLK
-592 QANNDSYLSVAYK
+592 EANNDSYLSVGYQR
-605 KIDVPIYQTKSK
+605 IDIPVYQTKSK
-617 FFDASMLH
+617 FFGASMLH
-625 AAADR
+625 AAAKG
-630 GHVGNVR
+630 GHERVVR
-637 FLIEKNAHISILNG
+637 FLIEKNARISILNG
-651 AHQTAIQIA
+651 VHLTAMQTA
-660 AENGHLE
+660 AENGHLN

-676 AVADQRTLH
+676 AVADQTALH
-685 HAAANNRLDVV
+685 HAAANNRMDVV
-696 NFLLDIGVKDECM
+696 NFLLEIGVKDECL
-709 RCDGSFYWLN
+709 RCDGFFYWLN
-719 SKQRFPS
+719 SKERFPS
-726 STFFLHPPFKDS
+726 TTIVLRPPFKDN
-738 CSNIAL
+738 CSHIW
-744 IDNDVAKVCIDYKKN
+744 IMDNNVTKICIDYEKK
-759 WPDEVKKLYDDNY
+759 WPDETKKLYDDSR
-772 LILCHSAL
+772 LIFCHSAL
-780 HAAVASGH
+780 HAAVVSGH

-800 NALNCHDY
+800 NALNCYDY
-808 SGRTPLHEAVRK
+808 TGRTPLHEAVRK
-820 NDSIIVNIL
+820 NDSIVVNIL

-835 MVNYKCK
+835 MVKYKCK

-857 AEYNADV
+857 AKYSADV

-874 AAQHGHPEV
+874 AALYGHLEA
-883 AILLIRKGARLD
+883 AILLIRKGAQLD
-895 ERDCTGATPV
+895 DRDCTGATPI
-905 HVAACHNHAD
+905 HVAACPNRAN

-939 AVEII
+939 VVGII

-957 DNYGLTALHYSI
+957 DNYGLTAPHYSI
-969 HNIRFRSPVDLIAPR
+969 YNFTFTSFVDLMAPR
-984 KGHLSGFFVHD
+984 KGHLSRFFVYG
-995 NRYVSVDGLR
+995 NQYTSVDDLH

-1014 HRGSNVD
+1014 HGGSNID

-1035 HYGLADAVNVL
+1035 YYGLADAVNVL

-1083 TKIEDL
+1083 TKMEDL
-1089 RELLHGHDMVIF
+1089 RELLHGHVMVIF

-1118 SMLHTAIVKKQ
+1118 SMLHNAIVKKQ

-1188 LFHLLSYSRPFFE
+1188 LFHLLSYSRPFSE

-1281 YDALTLAVLHAGRKR
+1281 HDALTLAVLHAGRRR

-1310 HHRLKAEEAAIEL
+1310 HHRLKGEEAAIEL

-1396 DGQENPWEQ
+1396 EGQGNPWEQ

-1411 RHGGKMRDPEKM
+1411 RHGSKMRYPKKM
-1423 AEFSIIYNG
+1423 AEYSIIYNG
-1432 VYGLIPKEF
+1432 VYGWIPDEF
-1441 RLGLRPDI
+1441 TLDLRPDI

-1458 SFQKR
+1458 SFQIR
-1463 ENRPFHCSF
+1463 EKRPFHCSF
-1472 TPYLDV
+1472 APYLDV
-1478 DSELFYWPIKWLW
+1478 NSELLYWPIKELW
-1491 NEVNSSAV
+1491 EKVNSSAV
-1499 SMLSHMHSEEHWWS
+1499 SMLRLSEEHPS
-1513 TFRRRRKTQY
+1513 TSQRRRKEQC
-1523 SLEEEFFRRD
+1523 SREEEYFRKD

-1544 YRYLSRI
+1544 YRCLSRI
-1551 DLRRQV
+1551 DLHRQM
-1557 YPKKVAKSGNC
+1557 YPKKVAKSGNW
-1568 EIFSKIQRNW
+1568 EILSKIQRSW
-1578 FQEELLDLMKMRHTE
+1578 FQKELLDLMKMRHTE

-1630 PDNYLN
+1630 PGNYLD
-1636 LICQNLRFIFQY
+1636 LICQNLRFVFQY
-1648 YSSHQKRN
+1648 YSSYRERN

-1672 PGFVSER
+1672 PDFVEER
-1679 MKISKYCVH
+1679 MKISKYFLH
-1688 PGRFIIQWPLEFFLT
+1688 PGRFIITWPLEFFLK

-1727 VHLYPDNVRHLI
+1727 VHLYPDNIRNLV
-1739 ERGKVLL
+1739 ERGKV
-1746 RY
+1746 Y

>member
-1 MKEGYGVTVT
+1 MFE
-11 SNVCLFWRYFYLV
+11 
-24 SLTVFSTKSDL
+24 
-35 YFLFVLKGCPAE
+35 GCPAE
-47 DDRVP
+47 DSYVP
-52 LETKEFNM
+52 FETKEFNM

-66 ARAEDF
+66 DRAKDF
-72 IGRQWLYREIE
+72 VGRQWLYREVE
-83 DAFKDEY
+83 DAFEEEN
-90 IAGVQIL
+90 ITGVQIIA
-97 GSPGSGKSALS
+97 SPGSGKSAFAS
-108 SHLICSRTSSP
+108 QLICSRTSSSFFDT
-119 RIHTHIIGY
+119 RILGY
-128 HLCKYSDKN
+128 HFCKYSDKH

-149 DMIAR
+149 EMIGR
-154 RLPEYGYLVS
+154 RLPEYGDIVNN
-164 NTSFIQRSFA
+164 NTYIQLSLTE
-174 QDCIQ
+174 DCIHY
-179 NQDPVGCFEVT
+179 QDPVGCFEVA
-190 IVTPLRNLKKPPAEN
+190 VLSPLRNLKNKPREIY
-205 WFLVVDALDECL
+205 WFVVVDALDECL
-217 TQGETGHSIVYLLNN
+217 TQVETGHSIVYLLNN
-232 KIHRLPAWFNL
+232 KIHRFPPWLK
-243 VLTSRNESDVSLHS
+243 VVMTSRNESDVSLHS
-257 SRIKR
+257 SKVKK
-262 ITIDPEDPRNLKDL
+262 ITIDPEDSRNLKDL
-276 EFYVTKRLF
+276 EIYVTERLSQERS
-285 HATPLL
+285 LL
-291 RRITSWFGDD
+291 HRVKSWFGDE
-301 SEKSIAKLA
+301 SVKLMTKLA
-310 GDVLNISQGNFLFVK
+310 AEVLSKSQGNFLFVK

-331 ELSRPNLSNAFVL
+331 ELSRPDLRDAFVP

-358 LFPRKGSFK
+358 LYPRKGNFK
-367 YARHVF
+367 YARHIL
-373 ELLVSTFDPL
+373 ELLVSTFEPL
-383 TQKQILELLKTRE
+383 RQKQVFELLRLRE
-396 NNLNEEYDFQN
+396 NNLDEEYSFKN

-432 EWLTSEHNEKYF
+432 EWLTSERNEKYF
-444 VSKKKGHETF
+444 VSKRKGHETF
-454 CDFYLNLIREGKKSK
+454 CDFYLNLIREGRKSK

-481 ALGGW
+481 ALGGR
-486 KEAYVEEF
+486 KEAYVQEF
-494 LSLPSQIVNASDP
+494 LSLPSQIVNSSDP
-507 QSKGTLLHRAAKIDN
+507 QSKGTLLHLAATMDN
-522 RDVLELLLRHFT
+522 RDALELLLTHFT

-558 LALLIGKGAKV
+558 VALLIGKGAKV

-583 ILRDLKALK
+583 ILRDLTTLK
-592 QANNDSYLSVAYK
+592 EANNDSYLSVGYQR
-605 KIDVPIYQTKSK
+605 IDMPVYQTKSK
-617 FFDASMLH
+617 FFGASMLH
-625 AAADR
+625 AAAKG
-630 GHVGNVR
+630 GHERVVR
-637 FLIEKNAHISILNG
+637 FLIEKNARISILNG
-651 AHQTAIQIA
+651 VHLTAMQTA
-660 AENGHLE
+660 AENGHLN

-676 AVADQRTLH
+676 AVADQTALH
-685 HAAANNRLDVV
+685 HAAANNRMDVV
-696 NFLLDIGVKDECM
+696 NFLLEIGVKDECL
-709 RCDGSFYWLN
+709 RCDGFFYWLN
-719 SKQRFPS
+719 SKERFPS
-726 STFFLHPPFKDS
+726 TTIVLRPPFKDN
-738 CSNIAL
+738 CSHIW
-744 IDNDVAKVCIDYKKN
+744 IMDNNVTKICIDYEKK
-759 WPDEVKKLYDDNY
+759 WPDETKKLYDDSR
-772 LILCHSAL
+772 LIFCHSAL
-780 HAAVASGH
+780 HAAVVSGH

-800 NALNCHDY
+800 NALNCYDY
-808 SGRTPLHEAVRK
+808 TGRTPLHEAVRK

-835 MVNYKCK
+835 MVKYKCK
-842 HWQEVNQTLLSFEEL
+842 RWQEVNQTLLSFEEL
-857 AEYNADV
+857 AQYSADV

-874 AAQHGHPEV
+874 AALYGHLEA
-883 AILLIRKGARLD
+883 AILLIRKGAQLD
-895 ERDCTGATPV
+895 DRDCTGATPI
-905 HVAACHNHAD
+905 HVAACPNRAN

-939 AVEII
+939 VVGVI

-957 DNYGLTALHYSI
+957 DNYNLTAPHYSI
-969 HNIRFRSPVDLIAPR
+969 HNFTFTSFVDLMAPR
-984 KGHLSGFFVHD
+984 KGHLPRFFVYD
-995 NRYVSVDGLR
+995 NQYTSVDDLH

-1014 HRGSNVD
+1014 HGGSNID

-1083 TKIEDL
+1083 TKMEDL
-1089 RELLHGHDMVIF
+1089 RELLHGHVMVIF

-1396 DGQENPWEQ
+1396 EGQGNPWEQ

-1411 RHGGKMRDPEKM
+1411 RHGGKMRYPKKM
-1423 AEFSIIYNG
+1423 AEYSIIYNS
-1432 VYGLIPKEF
+1432 VYGWIPDEF
-1441 RLGLRPDI
+1441 TLDLRPDI

-1458 SFQKR
+1458 SFQIR
-1463 ENRPFHCSF
+1463 EKRPFHCSF
-1472 TPYLDV
+1472 APYLDV
-1478 DSELFYWPIKWLW
+1478 NSELFYWLIKELW
-1491 NEVNSSAV
+1491 EKVNSSAV
-1499 SMLSHMHSEEHWWS
+1499 SELRHLEEHKS
-1513 TFRRRRKTQY
+1513 TSRRGRKTQC
-1523 SLEEEFFRRD
+1523 SREEESFRRD

-1551 DLRRQV
+1551 DLHRQM
-1557 YPKKVAKSGNC
+1557 YPKKVAKSGNW
-1568 EIFSKIQRNW
+1568 EILSKTQRNW
-1578 FQEELLDLMKMRHTE
+1578 FQKELLDLMKMRHTE

-1636 LICQNLRFIFQY
+1636 LICQNLRFIFQS
-1648 YSSHQKRN
+1648 YSSYRERN

-1672 PGFVSER
+1672 PDFVGER
-1679 MKISKYCVH
+1679 MKISKYSRH
-1688 PGRFIIQWPLEFFLT
+1688 PGRFIIEWPQEFFLK

-1711 YDYLKTLHI
+1711 YDYLKTIHI

-1727 VHLYPDNVRHLI
+1727 VHLYPDNIRNLV

-1746 RY
+1746 WY

>member
-1 MKEGYGVTVT
+1 MKEGHGVTVT
-11 SNVCLFWRYFYLV
+11 SNMCLFWRFFYLV

-190 IVTPLRNLKKPPAEN
+190 IVTPLRNLKKYPTEN

-217 TQGETGHSIVYLLNN
+217 AHGETGHSIVYLLNN
-232 KIHRLPAWFNL
+232 KIHRLPTWFKL

-285 HATPLL
+285 YATPLL

-396 NNLNEEYDFQN
+396 NNLDEEYDFKN

-432 EWLTSEHNEKYF
+432 EWLTSEENEKYF
-444 VSKKKGHETF
+444 VSKKKGHKTF
-454 CDFYLNLIREGKKSK
+454 CDFYLNLIRKGKKSK

-481 ALGGW
+481 ALGGR
-486 KEAYVEEF
+486 KEAYVQEF
-494 LSLPSQIVNASDP
+494 LSLPSQIVNSSDP
-507 QSKGTLLHRAAKIDN
+507 QSKGTLLHLAATMDN
-522 RDVLELLLRHFT
+522 RDALELLLTHFT

-543 ITPAFL
+543 VTPAFL

-558 LALLIGKGAKV
+558 VALLIGKGAKV

-583 ILRDLKALK
+583 ILRGLTTLKE
-592 QANNDSYLSVAYK
+592 ANNDSYLSVAYQR
-605 KIDVPIYQTKSK
+605 IDMPVYQTNSK
-617 FFDASMLH
+617 FFGASMLH
-625 AAADR
+625 AAVKG
-630 GHVGNVR
+630 GHERVVR
-637 FLIEKNAHISILNG
+637 FLIEKNARISILNG
-651 AHQTAIQIA
+651 AHLNAMQIA
-660 AENGHLE
+660 AEHGHLD
-667 VVKTLYEAG
+667 VVRTLYEAG
-676 AVADQRTLH
+676 AVADQTALH
-685 HAAANNRLDVV
+685 HAAANNRMDVV
-696 NFLLDIGVKDECM
+696 NFLLDIGLKDDCL
-709 RCDGSFYWLN
+709 RCDGFFYWLN
-719 SKQRFPS
+719 SKHRFPS
-726 STFFLHPPFKDS
+726 TTILLSPPFKDY
-738 CSNIAL
+738 CSHIRIIN
-744 IDNDVAKVCIDYKKN
+744 NDVAKMCIDYEKK
-759 WPDEVKKLYDDNY
+759 WPDETKKLYDDSH
-772 LILCHSAL
+772 LIFCHSAL
-780 HAAVASGH
+780 HAAVAGGH
-788 DKVVTRLLSEKH
+788 DKVVTRLLSENH
-800 NALNCHDY
+800 SALNCHDY

-820 NDSIIVNIL
+820 NDSTIVNIL

-835 MVNYKCK
+835 MVKYKCK
-842 HWQEVNQTLLSFEEL
+842 HWQEVDKTLVKFEEL

-874 AAQHGHPEV
+874 AARYGHLEV
-883 AILLIRKGARLD
+883 AILLIKKGARLD

-905 HVAACHNHAD
+905 HVAACHNHAN
-915 LIGGNINVKT
+915 LIGGNLNVKT

-944 DYLLYKKASLTAV
+944 DYLLYKKASLTAT

-969 HNIRFRSPVDLIAPR
+969 HNIRFRSLVDLIAPR
-984 KGHLSGFFVHD
+984 KGHLSGFFVYD
-995 NRYVSVDGLR
+995 NQYKSLDGLR

-1014 HRGSNVD
+1014 RRGSKVD

-1055 KDKNGKTPLEVA
+1055 KDKNGKTPVEVA

-1083 TKIEDL
+1083 TKMEDL
-1089 RELLHGHDMVIF
+1089 RELLHGHVMVIF

-1201 DEGFFYLEKCS
+1201 DNGFFYLEKCS

-1252 HRAAQGANLAAIRY
+1252 HRAAQGANLVAIRY
-1266 LLAIGVN
+1266 LLANGAN
-1273 DSTLSPYG
+1273 DSILSPHG
-1281 YDALTLAVLHAGRKR
+1281 HDALTLAVLHAGRKR

-1336 CDSSKAE
+1336 CDASKAE

-1366 DLHQLDVDCANT
+1366 DLHQLDVNCANT

-1396 DGQENPWEQ
+1396 DGQGNPWEQ
-1405 VIQIIK
+1405 VIQTIK
-1411 RHGGKMRDPEKM
+1411 RHGGKMRYPKKM
-1423 AEFSIIYNG
+1423 AEYSIIYNG
-1432 VYGLIPKEF
+1432 VYGWTPNEF
-1441 RLGLRPDI
+1441 TLDLRPDI

-1463 ENRPFHCSF
+1463 EKRPFHCSF
-1472 TPYLDV
+1472 SPYLELN
-1478 DSELFYWPIKWLW
+1478 SEFLYWPIKRLW
-1491 NEVNSSAV
+1491 SHVNRSAV
-1499 SMLSHMHSEEHWWS
+1499 SMLRLSEEHPS
-1513 TFRRRRKTQY
+1513 TSRRMRKEQC
-1523 SLEEEFFRRD
+1523 SREEEFFRRD

-1544 YRYLSRI
+1544 YRYLSRT
-1551 DLRRQV
+1551 DLHRQM
-1557 YPKKVAKSGNC
+1557 YPKKVAKSGNW
-1568 EIFSKIQRNW
+1568 EILSKIQRNW
-1578 FQEELLDLMKMRHTE
+1578 FQKELLDLMKMRHTE

-1612 RLNDD
+1612 RLNDEG
-1617 VTRHY
+1617 TRHY

-1630 PDNYLN
+1630 PGNYLD
-1636 LICQNLRFIFQY
+1636 LICQNLRFVFQY
-1648 YSSHQKRN
+1648 YSSYRERH

-1672 PGFVSER
+1672 PDFVEER
-1679 MKISKYCVH
+1679 MKISKYFLH
-1688 PGRFIIQWPLEFFLT
+1688 PGRFIITWPLEFFLK

-1727 VHLYPDNVRHLI
+1727 VHLYPDNIRNLV

-1746 RY
+1746 WY

>member
-1 MKEGYGVTVT
+1 
-11 SNVCLFWRYFYLV
+11 
-24 SLTVFSTKSDL
+24 
-35 YFLFVLKGCPAE
+35 
-47 DDRVP
+47 
-52 LETKEFNM
+52 M

-66 ARAEDF
+66 DRAKDF
-72 IGRQWLYREIE
+72 VGRQWLYREVE
-83 DAFKDEY
+83 DAFEEEN
-90 IAGVQIL
+90 ITGVQIIA
-97 GSPGSGKSALS
+97 SPGSGKSAFAS
-108 SHLICSRTSSP
+108 QLICSRTSSSFFDT
-119 RIHTHIIGY
+119 RILGY
-128 HLCKYSDKN
+128 HFCKYSDKH

-149 DMIAR
+149 EMIGR
-154 RLPEYGYLVS
+154 RLPEYGDIVNN
-164 NTSFIQRSFA
+164 NTYIQLSLTE
-174 QDCIQ
+174 DCIHY
-179 NQDPVGCFEVT
+179 QDPVGCFEVA
-190 IVTPLRNLKKPPAEN
+190 VLSPLRNLKNKPREIY
-205 WFLVVDALDECL
+205 WFVVVDALDECL
-217 TQGETGHSIVYLLNN
+217 TQVETGHSIVYLLNN
-232 KIHRLPAWFNL
+232 KIHRFPPWLK
-243 VLTSRNESDVSLHS
+243 VVMTSRNESDVSLHS
-257 SRIKR
+257 SKVKK
-262 ITIDPEDPRNLKDL
+262 ITIDPEDSRNLKDL
-276 EFYVTKRLF
+276 EIYVTERLSQERS
-285 HATPLL
+285 LL
-291 RRITSWFGDD
+291 HRVKSWFGDD
-301 SEKSIAKLA
+301 SVKLITKLA
-310 GDVLNISQGNFLFVK
+310 AEVLSKSQGNFLFVK

-331 ELSRPNLSNAFVL
+331 ELSRPDLRDAFVP

-358 LFPRKGSFK
+358 LYPRKGNFK
-367 YARHVF
+367 YARHILELLVATFEPLRQKQVF
-373 ELLVSTFDPL
+373 ELLRL
-383 TQKQILELLKTRE
+383 RE
-396 NNLNEEYDFQN
+396 NNLDEEYSFKN

-432 EWLTSEHNEKYF
+432 EWLTSERNEKYF
-444 VSKKKGHETF
+444 VSKRKGHETF
-454 CDFYLNLIREGKKSK
+454 CDFYLNLIREGRKSK

-481 ALGGW
+481 ALGGR
-486 KEAYVEEF
+486 KEAYVQEF
-494 LSLPSQIVNASDP
+494 LSLPSQIVNSSDP
-507 QSKGTLLHRAAKIDN
+507 QSKGTLLHLAATMDN
-522 RDVLELLLRHFT
+522 RDALELLLTHFT

-558 LALLIGKGAKV
+558 VALLIGKGAKV

-583 ILRDLKALK
+583 ILRDLTTLK
-592 QANNDSYLSVAYK
+592 EANNDSYLSVGYQR
-605 KIDVPIYQTKSK
+605 IDMPVYQTKSK
-617 FFDASMLH
+617 FFGASMLH
-625 AAADR
+625 AAAKG
-630 GHVGNVR
+630 GHERVVR
-637 FLIEKNAHISILNG
+637 FLIEKNARISILNG
-651 AHQTAIQIA
+651 AHLNAMQIA
-660 AENGHLE
+660 AEHGHLN
-667 VVKTLYEAG
+667 VVRTLYEAG
-676 AVADQRTLH
+676 AVADQTALH
-685 HAAANNRLDVV
+685 HAAANNRMDVV
-696 NFLLDIGVKDECM
+696 NFLLEIGVKDECL
-709 RCDGSFYWLN
+709 RCDGFFYWLN
-719 SKQRFPS
+719 SKERFPS
-726 STFFLHPPFKDS
+726 TTIVLRPPFKDN
-738 CSNIAL
+738 CSHIW
-744 IDNDVAKVCIDYKKN
+744 IMDNNVTKICIDYEKK
-759 WPDEVKKLYDDNY
+759 WPDETKKLYDDSR
-772 LILCHSAL
+772 LIFCYSAL
-780 HAAVASGH
+780 HAAVVSGH

-800 NALNCHDY
+800 NALNCYDY
-808 SGRTPLHEAVRK
+808 TGRTPLHEAVRK

-835 MVNYKCK
+835 MVKYKCK
-842 HWQEVNQTLLSFEEL
+842 RWQEVNQTLLSFEEL
-857 AEYNADV
+857 AEYSADV

-874 AAQHGHPEV
+874 AALYGHLEA
-883 AILLIRKGARLD
+883 AILLIRKGAQLD
-895 ERDCTGATPV
+895 DRDCTGATPI
-905 HVAACHNHAD
+905 HVAACPNRAN

-939 AVEII
+939 VVGVI

-957 DNYGLTALHYSI
+957 DNYNLTAPHYSI
-969 HNIRFRSPVDLIAPR
+969 HNFTFTSFVDLMAPR
-984 KGHLSGFFVHD
+984 KGNLPRFFVYD
-995 NRYVSVDGLR
+995 NQYTSVDDLH

-1014 HRGSNVD
+1014 HGGSNID

-1083 TKIEDL
+1083 TKMEDL
-1089 RELLHGHDMVIF
+1089 RELLHGHVMVIF

-1140 ANLTCEDSLGR
+1140 ANLTCEDRLGR

-1252 HRAAQGANLAAIRY
+1252 HRAAQGANLVAIRY
-1266 LLAIGVN
+1266 LLANGAN
-1273 DSTLSPYG
+1273 DSILSPHG
-1281 YDALTLAVLHAGRKR
+1281 HDALTLAVLHAGRKR

-1396 DGQENPWEQ
+1396 EGQGNPWEQ

-1411 RHGGKMRDPEKM
+1411 RHGGKMRYPKKM
-1423 AEFSIIYNG
+1423 AEYSIIYNS
-1432 VYGLIPKEF
+1432 VYGWIPDEF
-1441 RLGLRPDI
+1441 TLDLRPDI

-1458 SFQKR
+1458 SFQIR
-1463 ENRPFHCSF
+1463 EKRPFHCSF
-1472 TPYLDV
+1472 APYLDV
-1478 DSELFYWPIKWLW
+1478 NSELFYWLIKELW
-1491 NEVNSSAV
+1491 EKVNSSAV
-1499 SMLSHMHSEEHWWS
+1499 SELRHLEEHRS
-1513 TFRRRRKTQY
+1513 TSRRGRKTQC
-1523 SLEEEFFRRD
+1523 SREEESFRRD

-1551 DLRRQV
+1551 DLHRQM
-1557 YPKKVAKSGNC
+1557 YPKKVAKSGNW
-1568 EIFSKIQRNW
+1568 EILSKTQRNW
-1578 FQEELLDLMKMRHTE
+1578 FQKELLDLMKMRHTE

-1636 LICQNLRFIFQY
+1636 LICQNLRFIFQS
-1648 YSSHQKRN
+1648 YSSYRERN

-1672 PGFVSER
+1672 PDFVGER
-1679 MKISKYCVH
+1679 MKISKYSRH
-1688 PGRFIIQWPLEFFLT
+1688 PGRFIIEWPQEFFLK

-1711 YDYLKTLHI
+1711 YDYLKTIHI

-1727 VHLYPDNVRHLI
+1727 VHLYPDNIRNLV

-1746 RY
+1746 WYWLIMTQGIWRQVASL

>member
-1 MKEGYGVTVT
+1 MFE
-11 SNVCLFWRYFYLV
+11 
-24 SLTVFSTKSDL
+24 
-35 YFLFVLKGCPAE
+35 GCPAE
-47 DDRVP
+47 DSYVP
-52 LETKEFNM
+52 FETKEFNM
-60 SEYLDA
+60 SKYLDA
-66 ARAEDF
+66 DRAKDF
-72 IGRQWLYREIE
+72 VGRQWLYREVE
-83 DAFKDEY
+83 DAFEVEN
-90 IAGVQIL
+90 ITGVQIIA
-97 GSPGSGKSALS
+97 SPGSGKSAFAS
-108 SHLICSRTSSP
+108 QLICSRTSSSFFDT
-119 RIHTHIIGY
+119 RILGY
-128 HLCKYSDKN
+128 HFCKYSDKH

-149 DMIAR
+149 EMIGR
-154 RLPEYGYLVS
+154 RLPEYGDIVTNSTY
-164 NTSFIQRSFA
+164 IQLSLTE
-174 QDCIQ
+174 DCIHY
-179 NQDPVGCFEVT
+179 QDPVGCFEVA
-190 IVTPLRNLKKPPAEN
+190 VLSPLRNLTNKPREIY
-205 WFLVVDALDECL
+205 WFVVVDALDECL
-217 TQGETGHSIVYLLNN
+217 TQVETGHSIVYLLNN
-232 KIHRLPAWFNL
+232 TIHRFPPWLK
-243 VLTSRNESDVSLHS
+243 VVMTSRNESDVSLHS
-257 SRIKR
+257 SKVKK
-262 ITIDPEDPRNLKDL
+262 ITIDPEDSRNLKDL
-276 EFYVTKRLF
+276 EIYVTKRLF
-285 HATPLL
+285 QESSLL
-291 RRITSWFGDD
+291 HRVKSWFGDD
-301 SEKSIAKLA
+301 SVKLITKSAA
-310 GDVLNISQGNFLFVK
+310 EVLSKSQGNFLFVK

-331 ELSRPNLSNAFVL
+331 ELSRPDLRDALVP

-358 LFPRKGSFK
+358 LYPRKGNFK
-367 YARHVF
+367 YARHIF
-373 ELLVSTFDPL
+373 ELLVSTFEPL
-383 TQKQILELLKTRE
+383 TQKQVFELLRLRE
-396 NNLNEEYDFQN
+396 NNLDEEYSFKN
-407 RLKELGHFLKYG
+407 RLKELDHFLKYG

-432 EWLTSEHNEKYF
+432 EWLTSERNEKYF
-444 VSKKKGHETF
+444 VSKRKGHETF

-486 KEAYVEEF
+486 KEAYVQEF
-494 LSLPSQIVNASDP
+494 LNFPSQTVNSSDP
-507 QSKGTLLHRAAKIDN
+507 QSKGTLLHLAATIDN
-522 RDVLELLLRHFT
+522 REALELLLRHFS

-558 LALLIGKGAKV
+558 LVLLVGKGAKV
-569 NRKTKGMVAFYKAK
+569 NRKTKGIVAFYKAK
-583 ILRDLKALK
+583 ILRELKALK
-592 QANNDSYLSVAYK
+592 QANNNSYMSVVYQR
-605 KIDVPIYQTKSK
+605 IDMPVYQTKSK
-617 FFDASMLH
+617 LFGASMLH
-625 AAADR
+625 AAAKG
-630 GHVGNVR
+630 GHERVVR
-637 FLIEKNAHISILNG
+637 FLIENNARISILNG
-651 AHQTAIQIA
+651 AHLTALQIA
-660 AENGHLE
+660 AENGHLN

-676 AVADQRTLH
+676 AVADQTALH
-685 HAAANNRLDVV
+685 HAAANNSLDVV
-696 NFLLDIGVKDECM
+696 NFLLDIGVKDECL

-719 SKQRFPS
+719 TKERFPN
-726 STFFLHPPFKDS
+726 STFFPDPPFKDS
-738 CSNIAL
+738 CSNMAL
-744 IDNDVAKVCIDYKKN
+744 IDNDVAKVCIDYEKK
-759 WPDEVKKLYDDNY
+759 WPDETKKLYDDSH

-788 DKVVTRLLSEKH
+788 NKVVTRLLSEKH
-800 NALNCHDY
+800 NALNCQDY

-820 NDSIIVNIL
+820 NDSTIVNIL
-829 LDKHPQ
+829 LDKQPQ
-835 MVNYKCK
+835 MVKYKCK
-842 HWQEVNQTLLSFEEL
+842 HWQEVDETLLSLEEL

-874 AAQHGHPEV
+874 AARYGHLEV

-905 HVAACHNHAD
+905 HVAACHNHAN
-915 LIGGNINVKT
+915 LIGGNLNIKT

-944 DYLLYKKASLTAV
+944 DYLLYKKASLTAT

-969 HNIRFRSPVDLIAPR
+969 HNIRFRSVVDLIAPR
-984 KGHLSGFFVHD
+984 KGHLSGIFVHD
-995 NRYVSVDGLR
+995 NRYISVDGLR
-1005 WLDTLVKLL
+1005 WLDTLLTLL
-1014 HRGSNVD
+1014 QSGSNVD
-1021 VVDVDGQTPLHIAA
+1021 AVDVDGQTALHIAA

-1055 KDKNGKTPLEVA
+1055 KDKNGKTPVEVA

-1074 SEQFPSFRA
+1074 PEQLPSFRA
-1083 TKIEDL
+1083 TKMEDL
-1089 RELLHGHDMVIF
+1089 RKLLHGHVMVIF

-1164 SGILFSDKITEP
+1164 AGILFSDKIAEP

-1188 LFHLLSYSRPFFE
+1188 LFHVLSYSRPFFE
-1201 DEGFFYLEKCS
+1201 DDGFFYLEKCS

-1242 CFDAEGFTAL
+1242 CFDDEGFTAL
-1252 HRAAQGANLAAIRY
+1252 HRAAQGANLVAIRY
-1266 LLAIGVN
+1266 LLANGAN
-1273 DSTLSPYG
+1273 DSILSPHG
-1281 YDALTLAVLHAGRKR
+1281 HDALTLAVLHAGRKR
-1296 LWERNKLVWVDADF
+1296 LWERNELVWVDSDF

-1396 DGQENPWEQ
+1396 EGQGNPWEQ
-1405 VIQIIK
+1405 VIQMIK
-1411 RHGGKMRDPEKM
+1411 RHGGKMRYPKKM
-1423 AEFSIIYNG
+1423 AEYSIIYNS
-1432 VYGLIPKEF
+1432 VYGWIPDEF
-1441 RLGLRPDI
+1441 TLDLRPDI

-1458 SFQKR
+1458 SFQIR
-1463 ENRPFHCSF
+1463 EKRPFHCSF
-1472 TPYLDV
+1472 APYLDV
-1478 DSELFYWPIKWLW
+1478 NSELFYWLIKELW
-1491 NEVNSSAV
+1491 EKVNSSAV
-1499 SMLSHMHSEEHWWS
+1499 SELRHLEEHRS
-1513 TFRRRRKTQY
+1513 TSRRGRKTQC
-1523 SLEEEFFRRD
+1523 SREEESFRRD
-1533 LRRCLLHVDQF
+1533 LGRCLLHVDQF

-1551 DLRRQV
+1551 DLHRQM
-1557 YPKKVAKSGNC
+1557 YPKKVAKSGNW
-1568 EIFSKIQRNW
+1568 EILSKTQRNW
-1578 FQEELLDLMKMRHTE
+1578 FQKELLDLMKMRHTE

-1636 LICQNLRFIFQY
+1636 LICQNLRFIFQS
-1648 YSSHQKRN
+1648 YSSYRERN

-1672 PGFVSER
+1672 PDFVGER
-1679 MKISKYCVH
+1679 MKISKYSRH
-1688 PGRFIIQWPLEFFLT
+1688 PGRFIIEWPQEFFLK

-1711 YDYLKTLHI
+1711 YDYLKTIHI

-1727 VHLYPDNVRHLI
+1727 VHLYPDNIRNLV

-1746 RY
+1746 WY

>member
-1 MKEGYGVTVT
+1 MFE
-11 SNVCLFWRYFYLV
+11 
-24 SLTVFSTKSDL
+24 
-35 YFLFVLKGCPAE
+35 GCPAE
-47 DDRVP
+47 DSNVP
-52 LETKEFNM
+52 FETKEFNM

-72 IGRQWLYREIE
+72 IGRQWLYREVE
-83 DAFKDEY
+83 DAFEEEN
-90 IAGVQIL
+90 IAGVQII
-97 GSPGSGKSALS
+97 GSPGSGKSALAS
-108 SHLICSRTSSP
+108 QLICSRTSSSF
-119 RIHTHIIGY
+119 IHTRILGY
-128 HLCKYSDKN
+128 HFCKYSDKN

-149 DMIAR
+149 EMIGR
-154 RLPEYGYLVS
+154 RLPEYGYIVT
-164 NTSFIQRSFA
+164 NHTYIQRSLTE
-174 QDCIQ
+174 DCIHY
-179 NQDPVGCFEVT
+179 PVGCFELAVLS
-190 IVTPLRNLKKPPAEN
+190 PLRNLKNKPREN
-205 WFLVVDALDECL
+205 WFVVVDALDECL
-217 TQGETGHSIVYLLNN
+217 IQGETGHSIVYLLNN
-232 KIHRLPAWFNL
+232 KIHRFPPWLK
-243 VLTSRNESDVSLHS
+243 VVMTSRNESDASLHS
-257 SRIKR
+257 SKVKK
-262 ITIDPEDPRNLKDL
+262 ITIDPEDSRNLKDL
-276 EFYVTKRLF
+276 EIYVTKR
-285 HATPLL
+285 
-291 RRITSWFGDD
+291 DD
-301 SEKSIAKLA
+301 SVAR
-310 GDVLNISQGNFLFVK
+310 DVLNISQGNFLFVK
-325 ELLDYW
+325 ELLDYR
-331 ELSRPNLSNAFVL
+331 ELSRPDLRDAFVL

-358 LFPRKGSFK
+358 LYPRKGSFK

-383 TQKQILELLKTRE
+383 TEKQILELLKTRE
-396 NNLNEEYDFQN
+396 NNLNEEYDFKN
-407 RLKELGHFLKYG
+407 RLKELDHFLKYG

-432 EWLTSEHNEKYF
+432 EWLTSEENEKYF
-444 VSKKKGHETF
+444 VSKKKGHKTF
-454 CDFYLNLIREGKKSK
+454 CDFYLNLIRKGKKSK

-481 ALGGW
+481 ALGGR
-486 KEAYVEEF
+486 KEAYVQEF
-494 LSLPSQIVNASDP
+494 LSLPSQIVNSSDP
-507 QSKGTLLHRAAKIDN
+507 QSKGTLLHLAATMDN
-522 RDVLELLLRHFT
+522 RDALELLLAHFT

-558 LALLIGKGAKV
+558 VALLIGKGAKV

-583 ILRDLKALK
+583 ILRDLTTLK
-592 QANNDSYLSVAYK
+592 EANNDSYLSVGYQR
-605 KIDVPIYQTKSK
+605 IDMPVYQTKSK
-617 FFDASMLH
+617 FFGASMLH
-625 AAADR
+625 AAAKG
-630 GHVGNVR
+630 GHERVVR
-637 FLIEKNAHISILNG
+637 FLIEKNARISILNG
-651 AHQTAIQIA
+651 AHLNAMQIA
-660 AENGHLE
+660 AEHGHLN
-667 VVKTLYEAG
+667 VVRTLYEAG
-676 AVADQRTLH
+676 AVADQTALH
-685 HAAANNRLDVV
+685 HAAANNRMDVV
-696 NFLLDIGVKDECM
+696 NFLLEIRVKDECL
-709 RCDGSFYWLN
+709 RCDGFFYWLN
-719 SKQRFPS
+719 SKERFPS
-726 STFFLHPPFKDS
+726 TTIVLRPPFKDN
-738 CSNIAL
+738 CSHIW
-744 IDNDVAKVCIDYKKN
+744 IMDNNVTKICIDYEKK
-759 WPDEVKKLYDDNY
+759 WPDETKKLYDDSR
-772 LILCHSAL
+772 LIFCHSAL
-780 HAAVASGH
+780 HAAVVSGH

-800 NALNCHDY
+800 NALNCYDY
-808 SGRTPLHEAVRK
+808 TGRTPLHEAVRK

-835 MVNYKCK
+835 MVKYKCK
-842 HWQEVNQTLLSFEEL
+842 QWQEVNQTLLSFEEL
-857 AEYNADV
+857 AEYSADV

-874 AAQHGHPEV
+874 AALYGHLEA
-883 AILLIRKGARLD
+883 AILLIRKGAQLD
-895 ERDCTGATPV
+895 DRDCTGATPI
-905 HVAACHNHAD
+905 HVAACPNRAN

-939 AVEII
+939 VVGII

-957 DNYGLTALHYSI
+957 DNYNLKAPHYSI
-969 HNIRFRSPVDLIAPR
+969 HNFTFTSFVDLMAPR
-984 KGHLSGFFVHD
+984 KGHLPRFFVYD
-995 NRYVSVDGLR
+995 NQYTSVDDLH

-1014 HRGSNVD
+1014 HGGSNID

-1083 TKIEDL
+1083 TKMEDL
-1089 RELLHGHDMVIF
+1089 RELLHGHVMVIF

-1188 LFHLLSYSRPFFE
+1188 LFHLLSYSRPFSE
-1201 DEGFFYLEKCS
+1201 DEGFFYLQKCS

-1242 CFDAEGFTAL
+1242 CFDAERFTAL
-1252 HRAAQGANLAAIRY
+1252 HRAAQGANLVAIRY
-1266 LLAIGVN
+1266 LLANGAN
-1273 DSTLSPYG
+1273 DSILSPHG
-1281 YDALTLAVLHAGRKR
+1281 HDALTLAVLHAGRKR

-1396 DGQENPWEQ
+1396 EGQGIPWEQ

-1411 RHGGKMRDPEKM
+1411 RHGGKMRYPKKM
-1423 AEFSIIYNG
+1423 AEYSIIYNG
-1432 VYGLIPKEF
+1432 VYGWTPNEF
-1441 RLGLRPDI
+1441 TLDLRPDI

-1458 SFQKR
+1458 SFQIR
-1463 ENRPFHCSF
+1463 EKRPFHCSF
-1472 TPYLDV
+1472 APYLDV
-1478 DSELFYWPIKWLW
+1478 NSELFYWPIRELW
-1491 NEVNSSAV
+1491 EKVNSSAV
-1499 SMLSHMHSEEHWWS
+1499 SELRHLEEHRS
-1513 TFRRRRKTQY
+1513 TSRRGRKTQC
-1523 SLEEEFFRRD
+1523 SREEESFRRD

-1551 DLRRQV
+1551 DLHRQM
-1557 YPKKVAKSGNC
+1557 YPKKVAKSGNW
-1568 EIFSKIQRNW
+1568 EILSKTQRNW
-1578 FQEELLDLMKMRHTE
+1578 FQKELLDLMKMRHTE

-1636 LICQNLRFIFQY
+1636 LICQNLRFIFQS
-1648 YSSHQKRN
+1648 YSSYRERN

-1672 PGFVSER
+1672 PDFVGER
-1679 MKISKYCVH
+1679 MKISKYSRH
-1688 PGRFIIQWPLEFFLT
+1688 PGRFIIEWPQEFFLK

-1727 VHLYPDNVRHLI
+1727 VHLYPDNIRNLV

-1746 RY
+1746 WY

>member
-1 MKEGYGVTVT
+1 MFE
-11 SNVCLFWRYFYLV
+11 
-24 SLTVFSTKSDL
+24 
-35 YFLFVLKGCPAE
+35 GCPAE
-47 DDRVP
+47 DSYVP
-52 LETKEFNM
+52 FETKEFNM
-60 SEYLDA
+60 SKYLDA
-66 ARAEDF
+66 DRAKDF
-72 IGRQWLYREIE
+72 VGRQWLYREVE
-83 DAFKDEY
+83 DAFEVEN
-90 IAGVQIL
+90 ITGVQIIA
-97 GSPGSGKSALS
+97 SPGSGKSAFAS
-108 SHLICSRTSSP
+108 QLICSRTSSSFFDT
-119 RIHTHIIGY
+119 RILGY
-128 HLCKYSDKN
+128 HFCKYSDKH

-149 DMIAR
+149 EMIGR
-154 RLPEYGYLVS
+154 RLPEYGDIVTNSTY
-164 NTSFIQRSFA
+164 IQLSLTE
-174 QDCIQ
+174 DCIHY
-179 NQDPVGCFEVT
+179 QDPVGCFEVA
-190 IVTPLRNLKKPPAEN
+190 VLSPLRNLTNKPREIY
-205 WFLVVDALDECL
+205 WFVVVDALDECL
-217 TQGETGHSIVYLLNN
+217 TQVETGHSIVYLLNN
-232 KIHRLPAWFNL
+232 TIHRFPPWLK
-243 VLTSRNESDVSLHS
+243 VVMTSRNESDVSLHS
-257 SRIKR
+257 SKVKK
-262 ITIDPEDPRNLKDL
+262 ITIDPEDSRNLKDL
-276 EFYVTKRLF
+276 EIYVTKRLF
-285 HATPLL
+285 QESSLL
-291 RRITSWFGDD
+291 HRVKSWFGDD
-301 SEKSIAKLA
+301 SVKLITKSAA
-310 GDVLNISQGNFLFVK
+310 EVLSKSQGNFLFVK

-331 ELSRPNLSNAFVL
+331 ELSRPDLRDALVP

-358 LFPRKGSFK
+358 LYPRKGNFK
-367 YARHVF
+367 YARHIF
-373 ELLVSTFDPL
+373 ELLVSTFEPL
-383 TQKQILELLKTRE
+383 TQKQVFELLRLRE
-396 NNLNEEYDFQN
+396 NNLDEEYSFKN
-407 RLKELGHFLKYG
+407 RLKELDHFLKYG

-432 EWLTSEHNEKYF
+432 EWLTSERNEKYF
-444 VSKKKGHETF
+444 VSKRKGHETF

-486 KEAYVEEF
+486 KEAYVQEF
-494 LSLPSQIVNASDP
+494 LNFPSQTVNSSDP
-507 QSKGTLLHRAAKIDN
+507 QSKGTLLHLAATIDN
-522 RDVLELLLRHFT
+522 REALELLLRHFS

-558 LALLIGKGAKV
+558 LVLLVGKGAKV
-569 NRKTKGMVAFYKAK
+569 NRKTKGIVAFYKAK
-583 ILRDLKALK
+583 ILRELKALK
-592 QANNDSYLSVAYK
+592 QANNNSYMSVVYQR
-605 KIDVPIYQTKSK
+605 IDMPVYQTKSK
-617 FFDASMLH
+617 LFGASMLH
-625 AAADR
+625 AAAKG
-630 GHVGNVR
+630 GHERVVR
-637 FLIEKNAHISILNG
+637 FLIENNARISILNG
-651 AHQTAIQIA
+651 AHLTALQIA
-660 AENGHLE
+660 AENGHLN

-676 AVADQRTLH
+676 AVADQTALH
-685 HAAANNRLDVV
+685 HAAANNSLDVV
-696 NFLLDIGVKDECM
+696 NFLLDIGVKDECL

-719 SKQRFPS
+719 TKERFPN
-726 STFFLHPPFKDS
+726 STFFPDPPFKDS
-738 CSNIAL
+738 CSNMAL
-744 IDNDVAKVCIDYKKN
+744 IDNDVAKVCIDYEKK
-759 WPDEVKKLYDDNY
+759 WPDETKKLYDDSH

-788 DKVVTRLLSEKH
+788 NKVVTRLLSEKH
-800 NALNCHDY
+800 NALNCQDY

-820 NDSIIVNIL
+820 NDSTIVNIL
-829 LDKHPQ
+829 LDKQPQ
-835 MVNYKCK
+835 MVKYKCK
-842 HWQEVNQTLLSFEEL
+842 HWQEVDETLLSLEEL

-874 AAQHGHPEV
+874 AARYGHLEV

-905 HVAACHNHAD
+905 HVASCHNHAN
-915 LIGGNINVKT
+915 LIGGNLNVKT

-944 DYLLYKKASLTAV
+944 DYLLYKKASLTAT

-969 HNIRFRSPVDLIAPR
+969 HNIRFRSVVDLIAPR
-984 KGHLSGFFVHD
+984 KGHLSGIFVHD
-995 NRYVSVDGLR
+995 NRYISVDGLR
-1005 WLDTLVKLL
+1005 WLDTLLTLL
-1014 HRGSNVD
+1014 QSGSNVD
-1021 VVDVDGQTPLHIAA
+1021 AVDVDGQTALHIAA

-1055 KDKNGKTPLEVA
+1055 KDKNGKTPVEVA

-1074 SEQFPSFRA
+1074 PEQLPSFRA
-1083 TKIEDL
+1083 TKMEDL
-1089 RELLHGHDMVIF
+1089 RKLLHGHVMVIF

-1164 SGILFSDKITEP
+1164 AGILFSDKIAEP

-1188 LFHLLSYSRPFFE
+1188 LFHVLSYSRPFFE
-1201 DEGFFYLEKCS
+1201 DDGFFYLEKCS

-1242 CFDAEGFTAL
+1242 CFDDEGFTAL
-1252 HRAAQGANLAAIRY
+1252 HRAAQGANLVAIRY
-1266 LLAIGVN
+1266 LLANGAN
-1273 DSTLSPYG
+1273 DSILSPHG
-1281 YDALTLAVLHAGRKR
+1281 HDALTLAVLHAGRKR
-1296 LWERNKLVWVDADF
+1296 LWERNELVWVDSDF

-1396 DGQENPWEQ
+1396 EGQGNPWEQ
-1405 VIQIIK
+1405 VIQMIK
-1411 RHGGKMRDPEKM
+1411 RHGGKMRYPKKM
-1423 AEFSIIYNG
+1423 AEYSIIYNS
-1432 VYGLIPKEF
+1432 VYGWIPDEF
-1441 RLGLRPDI
+1441 TLDLRPDI

-1458 SFQKR
+1458 SFQIR
-1463 ENRPFHCSF
+1463 EKRPFHCSF
-1472 TPYLDV
+1472 APYLDV
-1478 DSELFYWPIKWLW
+1478 NSELFYWLIKELW
-1491 NEVNSSAV
+1491 EKVKSSAV
-1499 SMLSHMHSEEHWWS
+1499 SELRHLEEHKS
-1513 TFRRRRKTQY
+1513 TSRRGRKTQC
-1523 SLEEEFFRRD
+1523 SREEESFRRD

-1551 DLRRQV
+1551 DLHRQM
-1557 YPKKVAKSGNC
+1557 YPKKVAKSGNW
-1568 EIFSKIQRNW
+1568 EILSKTQRNW
-1578 FQEELLDLMKMRHTE
+1578 FQKELLDLMKMRHTE

-1636 LICQNLRFIFQY
+1636 LICQNLRFIFQS
-1648 YSSHQKRN
+1648 YSSYRERN

-1672 PGFVSER
+1672 PDFVGER
-1679 MKISKYCVH
+1679 MKISKYSRH
-1688 PGRFIIQWPLEFFLT
+1688 PGRFIIEWPQEFFLK

-1711 YDYLKTLHI
+1711 YDYLKTIHI

-1727 VHLYPDNVRHLI
+1727 VHLYPDNIRNLV

-1746 RY
+1746 WY

>member
-1 MKEGYGVTVT
+1 MFE
-11 SNVCLFWRYFYLV
+11 
-24 SLTVFSTKSDL
+24 
-35 YFLFVLKGCPAE
+35 GCPAE
-47 DDRVP
+47 DSYVP
-52 LETKEFNM
+52 FETKEFNM

-66 ARAEDF
+66 DRAKDF
-72 IGRQWLYREIE
+72 VGRQWLYREVE
-83 DAFKDEY
+83 DAFEEEN
-90 IAGVQIL
+90 ITGVQIIA
-97 GSPGSGKSALS
+97 SPGSGKSAFAS
-108 SHLICSRTSSP
+108 QLICSRTSSSFFDT
-119 RIHTHIIGY
+119 RILGY
-128 HLCKYSDKN
+128 HFCKYSDKH

-149 DMIAR
+149 EMIGR
-154 RLPEYGYLVS
+154 RLPEYGDIVNN
-164 NTSFIQRSFA
+164 NTYIQLSLTE
-174 QDCIQ
+174 DCIHY
-179 NQDPVGCFEVT
+179 QDPVGCFEVA
-190 IVTPLRNLKKPPAEN
+190 VLSPLRNLKNKPREIY
-205 WFLVVDALDECL
+205 WFVVVDALDECL
-217 TQGETGHSIVYLLNN
+217 TQVETGHSIVYLLNN
-232 KIHRLPAWFNL
+232 KIHRFPPWLK
-243 VLTSRNESDVSLHS
+243 VVMTSRNESDVSLHS
-257 SRIKR
+257 SKVKK
-262 ITIDPEDPRNLKDL
+262 ITIDPEDSRNLKDL
-276 EFYVTKRLF
+276 EIYVTERLSQERS
-285 HATPLL
+285 LL
-291 RRITSWFGDD
+291 HRVKSWFGDD
-301 SEKSIAKLA
+301 SVKLITKLA
-310 GDVLNISQGNFLFVK
+310 AEVLSKSQGNFLFVK

-331 ELSRPNLSNAFVL
+331 ELSRPDLRDAFVP

-358 LFPRKGSFK
+358 LYPRKGNFK
-367 YARHVF
+367 YARHIL
-373 ELLVSTFDPL
+373 ELLVSTFEPL
-383 TQKQILELLKTRE
+383 RQKQVFELLRLRE
-396 NNLNEEYDFQN
+396 NNLDEEYSFKN

-432 EWLTSEHNEKYF
+432 EWLTSERNEKYF
-444 VSKKKGHETF
+444 VSKRKGHETF
-454 CDFYLNLIREGKKSK
+454 CDFYLNLIREGRKSK

-481 ALGGW
+481 ALGGR
-486 KEAYVEEF
+486 KEAYVQEF
-494 LSLPSQIVNASDP
+494 LSLPSQIVNSSDP
-507 QSKGTLLHRAAKIDN
+507 QSKGTLLHLAATMDN
-522 RDVLELLLRHFT
+522 RDALELLLTHFT

-558 LALLIGKGAKV
+558 VALLIGRGARV

-583 ILRDLKALK
+583 ILRDLTTLK
-592 QANNDSYLSVAYK
+592 EANNDSYLSVGYQR
-605 KIDVPIYQTKSK
+605 IDMPVYQTKSK
-617 FFDASMLH
+617 FFGASMLH
-625 AAADR
+625 AAAKG
-630 GHVGNVR
+630 GHERVVR
-637 FLIEKNAHISILNG
+637 FLIEKNARISILNG
-651 AHQTAIQIA
+651 VHLTAMQTA
-660 AENGHLE
+660 AENGHLN

-676 AVADQRTLH
+676 AVADQTALH
-685 HAAANNRLDVV
+685 HAAANNRMDVV
-696 NFLLDIGVKDECM
+696 NFLLEIGVKDECL
-709 RCDGSFYWLN
+709 RCDGFFYWLK
-719 SKQRFPS
+719 SKERFPS
-726 STFFLHPPFKDS
+726 TTIVLRPPFKDN
-738 CSNIAL
+738 CSHIW
-744 IDNDVAKVCIDYKKN
+744 IMDNNVTKICIDYEKK
-759 WPDEVKKLYDDNY
+759 WPDETKKLYDDSR
-772 LILCHSAL
+772 LIFCHSAL
-780 HAAVASGH
+780 HAAVVSGH

-800 NALNCHDY
+800 NALNCYDY
-808 SGRTPLHEAVRK
+808 TGRTPLHEAVRK

-829 LDKHPQ
+829 LNKHPQ
-835 MVNYKCK
+835 MVKYKCK
-842 HWQEVNQTLLSFEEL
+842 RWQEVNQTLLSFEEL
-857 AEYNADV
+857 AEYSADV

-874 AAQHGHPEV
+874 AALYGHLEA
-883 AILLIRKGARLD
+883 AILLIRKGAQLD
-895 ERDCTGATPV
+895 DRDCTGATPI
-905 HVAACHNHAD
+905 HVAACPNRAN

-939 AVEII
+939 VVGII

-957 DNYGLTALHYSI
+957 DNYNLTAPHYSI
-969 HNIRFRSPVDLIAPR
+969 HNFTFTSFVDLMAPR
-984 KGHLSGFFVHD
+984 KGHLPRFFVYD
-995 NRYVSVDGLR
+995 NQYTSVDDLH

-1014 HRGSNVD
+1014 HGGSNID

-1055 KDKNGKTPLEVA
+1055 KDKNGKTPMEVA
-1067 FENAPVE
+1067 FEKAPVE
-1074 SEQFPSFRA
+1074 PEQFPSFRA
-1083 TKIEDL
+1083 TKIEDV
-1089 RELLHGHDMVIF
+1089 REHLHGHVMVIF

-1113 TSSRG
+1113 TSSSG

-1396 DGQENPWEQ
+1396 EGQGNPWEQ

-1411 RHGGKMRDPEKM
+1411 RHGGKMRYPKKM
-1423 AEFSIIYNG
+1423 AEYSIIYNS
-1432 VYGLIPKEF
+1432 VYGWIPDEF
-1441 RLGLRPDI
+1441 TLDLRPDI

-1458 SFQKR
+1458 SFQIR
-1463 ENRPFHCSF
+1463 EKRPFHCSF
-1472 TPYLDV
+1472 VPYLDV
-1478 DSELFYWPIKWLW
+1478 NSELFYWLIKELW
-1491 NEVNSSAV
+1491 EKVNSSAV
-1499 SMLSHMHSEEHWWS
+1499 SELRHLEEHRS
-1513 TFRRRRKTQY
+1513 TSRRGRKTQC
-1523 SLEEEFFRRD
+1523 SREEESFRRD
-1533 LRRCLLHVDQF
+1533 LGRCLLHVDQF

-1551 DLRRQV
+1551 DLHRQM
-1557 YPKKVAKSGNC
+1557 YPKKVAKSGNW
-1568 EIFSKIQRNW
+1568 EILSKTQRNW
-1578 FQEELLDLMKMRHTE
+1578 FQKELLDLMKMRHTE

-1636 LICQNLRFIFQY
+1636 LICQNLRFIFQS
-1648 YSSHQKRN
+1648 YSSYRERN

-1672 PGFVSER
+1672 PDFVGER
-1679 MKISKYCVH
+1679 MKISKYSRH
-1688 PGRFIIQWPLEFFLT
+1688 PGRFIIEWPQEFFLK

-1711 YDYLKTLHI
+1711 YDYLKTIHI

-1727 VHLYPDNVRHLI
+1727 VHLYPDNIRNLV

-1746 RY
+1746 WY

>member
-1 MKEGYGVTVT
+1 
-11 SNVCLFWRYFYLV
+11 
-24 SLTVFSTKSDL
+24 
-35 YFLFVLKGCPAE
+35 
-47 DDRVP
+47 
-52 LETKEFNM
+52 M

-90 IAGVQIL
+90 IVGVQIL

-190 IVTPLRNLKKPPAEN
+190 IVTPLRNLKKYPTEN

-217 TQGETGHSIVYLLNN
+217 AHGETGHSIVYLLNN
-232 KIHRLPAWFNL
+232 KIHRLPTWFKL

-285 HATPLL
+285 HETPLL
-291 RRITSWFGDD
+291 RRITSWFGND

-325 ELLDYW
+325 KLLDYW
-331 ELSRPNLSNAFVL
+331 ELSRPNFSNAFVL

-358 LFPRKGSFK
+358 LYPRKGRFK

-383 TQKQILELLKTRE
+383 TQKQILELLKMRE
-396 NNLNEEYDFQN
+396 SNLDEEYDFKN
-407 RLKELGHFLKYG
+407 RSKELGHFLKYG

-829 LDKHPQ
+829 LDKHSQ

-874 AAQHGHPEV
+874 AAQYGHLEV

-1201 DEGFFYLEKCS
+1201 DDGFFYLEKCS
-1212 ESTDPLCTVKKGP
+1212 EPTDSLCTVKKGP

-1252 HRAAQGANLAAIRY
+1252 HRAAQGANLVAIRY
-1266 LLAIGVN
+1266 LLAIGAN
-1273 DSTLSPYG
+1273 DSTLSPHG
-1281 YDALTLAVLHAGRKR
+1281 HDALTLAVLHAGRKR
-1296 LWERNKLVWVDADF
+1296 LWERNKLVWVNADF

-1366 DLHQLDVDCANT
+1366 DLHKLDVDCANM

-1396 DGQENPWEQ
+1396 DGQGNPWEQ

-1423 AEFSIIYNG
+1423 AEYSIIYNG

-1472 TPYLDV
+1472 APYLDV

-1523 SLEEEFFRRD
+1523 SREEEFFRRD

-1551 DLRRQV
+1551 DLHRQV

-1612 RLNDD
+1612 HLNDG
-1617 VTRHY
+1617 VTRSK
-1622 IREYEKSG
+1622 ILEYEKSG

-1739 ERGKVLL
+1739 ERGKVLP

>member
-1 MKEGYGVTVT
+1 
-11 SNVCLFWRYFYLV
+11 
-24 SLTVFSTKSDL
+24 
-35 YFLFVLKGCPAE
+35 
-47 DDRVP
+47 
-52 LETKEFNM
+52 M
-60 SEYLDA
+60 SEYLHA

-190 IVTPLRNLKKPPAEN
+190 IVTPLRKLKKYPTEN

-232 KIHRLPAWFNL
+232 KIHRLPTWFKL
-243 VLTSRNESDVSLHS
+243 VLTSRNESDVSLHFS
-257 SRIKR
+257 KITK
-262 ITIDPEDPRNLKDL
+262 ITIDLEDSRNLKDL
-276 EFYVTKRLF
+276 EIYVTKRLF
-285 HATPLL
+285 QETPLL

-301 SEKSIAKLA
+301 SVKSIAKLA

-358 LFPRKGSFK
+358 LYPTKGSFK

-383 TQKQILELLKTRE
+383 TQKQILELLKMRE
-396 NNLNEEYDFQN
+396 SNLDEEYDFNN

-432 EWLTSEHNEKYF
+432 EWLTSEENEKYF
-444 VSKKKGHETF
+444 VSKKKGHKTF
-454 CDFYLNLIREGKKSK
+454 CDFYLNLIRKGKKSK

-481 ALGGW
+481 ALGGL
-486 KEAYVEEF
+486 KEAYVQEF
-494 LSLPSQIVNASDP
+494 ISLPSQIVNSSDP
-507 QSKGTLLHRAAKIDN
+507 QSKGTLLHLAATIDN
-522 RDVLELLLRHFT
+522 RDALELLLTHFT

-558 LALLIGKGAKV
+558 VALLIGKGAKV

-583 ILRDLKALK
+583 ILRGLTTLKE
-592 QANNDSYLSVAYK
+592 ANNDSYLSVAYQR
-605 KIDVPIYQTKSK
+605 IDMPVYQTKSK
-617 FFDASMLH
+617 FFGASMLH
-625 AAADR
+625 AAAKG
-630 GHVGNVR
+630 GHERIVR
-637 FLIEKNAHISILNG
+637 FLIEKNARISILNG
-651 AHQTAIQIA
+651 AHLTAMQIA
-660 AENGHLE
+660 AEHGHLN
-667 VVKTLYEAG
+667 VVKTLYQAG
-676 AVADQRTLH
+676 AVADQTALH
-685 HAAANNRLDVV
+685 HAAANNRMDVV
-696 NFLLDIGVKDECM
+696 NFLLDIGLKDECL
-709 RCDGSFYWLN
+709 RCDGFFYWLN
-719 SKQRFPS
+719 SKHRFPS
-726 STFFLHPPFKDS
+726 TTILLSPPFKDY
-738 CSNIAL
+738 CSHIRIIN
-744 IDNDVAKVCIDYKKN
+744 NDVAKTCIDYEKK
-759 WPDEVKKLYDDNY
+759 WPDETKKLYDDSH
-772 LILCHSAL
+772 LIFCHSAL
-780 HAAVASGH
+780 HAAVAGGH
-788 DKVVTRLLSEKH
+788 DKVVTRLLSENH

-820 NDSIIVNIL
+820 NDSTIVNIL

-835 MVNYKCK
+835 MVKYKCK
-842 HWQEVNQTLLSFEEL
+842 HWQEVDKTLIKFEEL

-874 AAQHGHPEV
+874 AARYGHLEV

-905 HVAACHNHAD
+905 HVAACHNHAN
-915 LIGGNINVKT
+915 LIGGNLNIKT

-939 AVEII
+939 AVEVI

-969 HNIRFRSPVDLIAPR
+969 HNIRFRSPFDLIAPR
-984 KGHLSGFFVHD
+984 KGHLSGFFVYD
-995 NRYVSVDGLR
+995 NQYKSVDGLR

-1014 HRGSNVD
+1014 RRGSKVD

-1035 HYGLADAVNVL
+1035 RYGLADAVNVL

-1055 KDKNGKTPLEVA
+1055 KDKNGNTPLEVA

-1083 TKIEDL
+1083 TKMEDL
-1089 RELLHGHDMVIF
+1089 RELLHGHVMVIF

-1129 FHIAQLLLLKG
+1129 FHIAKLLLLKG

-1164 SGILFSDKITEP
+1164 SGILFSDKITKP

-1201 DEGFFYLEKCS
+1201 DEGFFHLENCS

-1266 LLAIGVN
+1266 LLAIGAN

-1281 YDALTLAVLHAGRKR
+1281 HDALTLAVLHAGRKR
-1296 LWERNKLVWVDADF
+1296 LWERNKLVSVDVDF

-1336 CDSSKAE
+1336 CDASKAE

-1378 DGITPMYLA
+1378 DGITPIYLA

-1396 DGQENPWEQ
+1396 EGQGNPWEQ

-1411 RHGGKMRDPEKM
+1411 RHGGKMRYPKKM
-1423 AEFSIIYNG
+1423 AEYSIIYNG
-1432 VYGLIPKEF
+1432 VYGWIPNQF
-1441 RLGLRPDI
+1441 TLDLRADI

-1458 SFQKR
+1458 SFQQR
-1463 ENRPFHCSF
+1463 EKRPFHCSF
-1472 TPYLDV
+1472 APYLDV
-1478 DSELFYWPIKWLW
+1478 NSELFYWPIKELW
-1491 NEVNSSAV
+1491 EKVNSSAV
-1499 SMLSHMHSEEHWWS
+1499 SELRHLEEHQS
-1513 TFRRRRKTQY
+1513 TSRRRRRTQY
-1523 SLEEEFFRRD
+1523 SREEEFFRRD
-1533 LRRCLLHVDQF
+1533 LRRCSLHVDQF

-1551 DLRRQV
+1551 DLHRQM
-1557 YPKKVAKSGNC
+1557 YPKKVAKSGNW
-1568 EIFSKIQRNW
+1568 EILSKIQRNW
-1578 FQEELLDLMKMRHTE
+1578 FQKELLDLMKMRHTE

-1648 YSSHQKRN
+1648 YSSHRERN

-1672 PGFVSER
+1672 PDFVGER
-1679 MKISKYCVH
+1679 MKISKYFRH
-1688 PGRFIIQWPLEFFLT
+1688 PGRFIIEWPQEFFLK

-1727 VHLYPDNVRHLI
+1727 VHLYPDNIRNLV

-1746 RY
+1746 WY

>member
-1 MKEGYGVTVT
+1 MK
-11 SNVCLFWRYFYLV
+11 L
-24 SLTVFSTKSDL
+24 
-35 YFLFVLKGCPAE
+35 
-47 DDRVP
+47 
-52 LETKEFNM
+52 
-60 SEYLDA
+60 
-66 ARAEDF
+66 
-72 IGRQWLYREIE
+72 
-83 DAFKDEY
+83 
-90 IAGVQIL
+90 
-97 GSPGSGKSALS
+97 
-108 SHLICSRTSSP
+108 
-119 RIHTHIIGY
+119 
-128 HLCKYSDKN
+128 
-137 TQMAGKFVRNLA
+137 
-149 DMIAR
+149 
-154 RLPEYGYLVS
+154 
-164 NTSFIQRSFA
+164 
-174 QDCIQ
+174 
-179 NQDPVGCFEVT
+179 
-190 IVTPLRNLKKPPAEN
+190 
-205 WFLVVDALDECL
+205 
-217 TQGETGHSIVYLLNN
+217 
-232 KIHRLPAWFNL
+232 
-243 VLTSRNESDVSLHS
+243 
-257 SRIKR
+257 
-262 ITIDPEDPRNLKDL
+262 
-276 EFYVTKRLF
+276 
-285 HATPLL
+285 
-291 RRITSWFGDD
+291 
-301 SEKSIAKLA
+301 IAKLA
-310 GDVLNISQGNFLFVK
+310 RDVLNISQGNFLFVK

-383 TQKQILELLKTRE
+383 TQKQILELLKMRE
-396 NNLNEEYDFQN
+396 NNLDEEYDFKN

-432 EWLTSEHNEKYF
+432 EWLTSEENEKYF
-444 VSKKKGHETF
+444 VSKKKGHKTF
-454 CDFYLNLIREGKKSK
+454 CDFYLNLIRKGKKSK

-481 ALGGW
+481 ALGGR
-486 KEAYVEEF
+486 KEAYVQEF
-494 LSLPSQIVNASDP
+494 LSLPSQIVNSSDP
-507 QSKGTLLHRAAKIDN
+507 QSKGTLLHLAATMDN
-522 RDVLELLLRHFT
+522 RDALELLLTHFT

-558 LALLIGKGAKV
+558 VALLIGKGAKV

-583 ILRDLKALK
+583 ILRDLTTLK
-592 QANNDSYLSVAYK
+592 EANNDSYLSVGYQR
-605 KIDVPIYQTKSK
+605 IDMPVYQTKSK
-617 FFDASMLH
+617 FFGASMLH
-625 AAADR
+625 AAAKG
-630 GHVGNVR
+630 GHERVVR
-637 FLIEKNAHISILNG
+637 FLIEKNARISILNG
-651 AHQTAIQIA
+651 VHLTAMQTA
-660 AENGHLE
+660 AENGHLN

-676 AVADQRTLH
+676 AVANQTALH
-685 HAAANNRLDVV
+685 HAAANNRMDVV
-696 NFLLDIGVKDECM
+696 NFLLEISVKDECL
-709 RCDGSFYWLN
+709 RCDGFFYWLN
-719 SKQRFPS
+719 SKERFPS
-726 STFFLHPPFKDS
+726 TTIVLRPPFKDN
-738 CSNIAL
+738 CSHIW
-744 IDNDVAKVCIDYKKN
+744 IMDNNVTKICIDYEKK
-759 WPDEVKKLYDDNY
+759 WPDETKKLYDDSH
-772 LILCHSAL
+772 LIFCHSAL
-780 HAAVASGH
+780 HAAVLSGH

-800 NALNCHDY
+800 NALNCYDY
-808 SGRTPLHEAVRK
+808 TGRTPLHEAVRK

-835 MVNYKCK
+835 MVKYKCK
-842 HWQEVNQTLLSFEEL
+842 QWQEVNQTLLSFEEL

-874 AAQHGHPEV
+874 AALYGHLEA
-883 AILLIRKGARLD
+883 AILLIRKGAQLD
-895 ERDCTGATPV
+895 DRDCTGATPI
-905 HVAACHNHAD
+905 HVAACPNRAN

-939 AVEII
+939 VVGII

-957 DNYGLTALHYSI
+957 DNYNLKAPHYSI
-969 HNIRFRSPVDLIAPR
+969 HNFTFTSFVDLMAPR
-984 KGHLSGFFVHD
+984 KGHLPRFFVYD
-995 NRYVSVDGLR
+995 NQYTSVDDLH

-1014 HRGSNVD
+1014 HGGSNID

-1083 TKIEDL
+1083 TKMEDL
-1089 RELLHGHDMVIF
+1089 RELLHGHVMVIF

-1188 LFHLLSYSRPFFE
+1188 LFHLLSYSRPFSE
-1201 DEGFFYLEKCS
+1201 DEGFFYLQKCS

-1281 YDALTLAVLHAGRKR
+1281 HDALTLAVLHAGRKR

-1396 DGQENPWEQ
+1396 EGQGIPWEQ

-1411 RHGGKMRDPEKM
+1411 RHGGKMRYPKKM
-1423 AEFSIIYNG
+1423 AEYSIIYNS
-1432 VYGLIPKEF
+1432 VYGWIPDEF
-1441 RLGLRPDI
+1441 TLDLRPDI
-1449 FHFITSLLK
+1449 FHLITSLLK
-1458 SFQKR
+1458 SFQIR
-1463 ENRPFHCSF
+1463 EKRPFHCSF
-1472 TPYLDV
+1472 APYLDV
-1478 DSELFYWPIKWLW
+1478 NSELFYWPIRELW
-1491 NEVNSSAV
+1491 EKVNSSAV
-1499 SMLSHMHSEEHWWS
+1499 SELRHLEEHRS
-1513 TFRRRRKTQY
+1513 TSRRGRKTQC
-1523 SLEEEFFRRD
+1523 SREEESFRRD

-1551 DLRRQV
+1551 DLHRQM
-1557 YPKKVAKSGNC
+1557 YPKKVAKSGNW
-1568 EIFSKIQRNW
+1568 EILSKTQRNW
-1578 FQEELLDLMKMRHTE
+1578 FQKELLDLMKMRHTE
-1593 VFRMFPCAKSLFD
+1593 VCRMFPCAKSLFD

-1612 RLNDD
+1612 RLNDE
-1617 VTRHY
+1617 VTRHN

-1630 PDNYLN
+1630 PDNYLD
-1636 LICQNLRFIFQY
+1636 LICQNLRFVFQY
-1648 YSSHQKRN
+1648 YSSHRQRN

-1672 PGFVSER
+1672 PDFVEER
-1679 MKISKYCVH
+1679 MKISKYFLH
-1688 PGRFIIQWPLEFFLT
+1688 PGRFIIKWPLEFFLK
-1703 RSLGFYRR
+1703 RSLGFYRH
-1711 YDYLKTLHI
+1711 DYLKTLHI

-1727 VHLYPDNVRHLI
+1727 VHLYPDNIRNLV

-1746 RY
+1746 WY